1 MESITAARNISGL
14 EPMSVLHGIAPLCVP
29 MSVSGDFADEVGNR
43 AVPRIVS
50 LWERLGLFYML
61 EQPQTAPV
69 SNTRVTVNNFTA
81 QMIFRLCSF
90 SHTDRLI
97 ERYQPGS
104 VFPENIRRASQENV
118 RMIRSAEMRRVFR
131 ALTENS
137 RYTEEVGR
145 VFRLIFEKETGGIPL
160 QTVCRALA
168 ALLGSSGGGAVFT
181 AQQRRIFE
189 RIAAVLGSEYPESPA
204 AVEISR
210 LGSASGFTEEQR
222 ARILSAVG
230 KTGNRPQT
238 DAAQIVVQLAER
250 GKSAVEAAELIRR
263 EVRSYG
269 FTERH
274 YDRESIREMI
284 GAVPGRIAPAGR
296 SAAFIAADPE
306 SAAARN
312 GAARPAGGIYEAAA
326 LLYQEL
332 SGTGSDDSAG
342 KTDSSTTQQNVEF
355 RRLSGKMTAGI
366 SAVFSDIL
374 NSAQYGLN
382 NPRYQVERRIPDRI
396 FRENVLGKAVSANAE
411 TGKPGGIGI
420 PGTSEH
426 SEKAKYAGALN
437 PASEITMK
445 FYADSPAG
453 RLLEQISDGMVN
465 SESRRGI
472 SEYSRQF
479 EIPVS
484 ELLAGAR
491 LNAGAGIDFG
501 EKQGL
506 SESGEAHVVPMNN
519 MDAPQDVTQT
529 MALPEPILNNF
540 QAEETGANSVS
551 LWSSF
556 EKSVEGRL
564 TSLFSEISRN
574 VNFGGRTIVLSGSDT
589 HSESMRTVQ
598 NQVCITAPALRRILS
613 RFSFETDIYSTAQHS
628 NSDTALTSV
637 VNETTELLRRYSF
650 EENRHQ
656 NSPETHIYQDYSF
669 RETSGFSEKNTI
681 HNSSTALTFN
691 NAVQKENEE
700 APAHSTS
707 KNTNHPTGAVLPPE
721 PQSNAAQREQLILP
735 ERSTSETANHLT
747 GTLLSPEP
755 QSNAAQREQL
765 ILPERSTSETANQL
779 AGAVLPPEPQ
789 SNAAQTEQLTIPERS
804 TSENVNQL
812 TGTVLSPEPQSNAA
826 QREQLILPERSTS
839 ETANQLTGAV
849 LPPEPQSKAAQR
861 EQLTLPE
868 RSISETVNQLTGA
881 VLPPEPQSNAAEP
894 DQLTLPERSISETAN
909 QLAGAVLPPEPQS
922 NAAQREQLTIQ
933 ERSTSENANNLTG
946 AVLPPEPQSNAVQ
959 REQLI
964 LPERSTSETA
974 NQLTGT
980 VLPPE
985 PQSNAAQ
992 REQLILPERSTSE
1005 TANQLTGTV
1014 LPPEPQSN
1022 AAKTEQLILPERST
1036 SETANHLTGTL
1047 LSPEPQSK
1055 AAQRKQLTLPERSTS
1070 ETANNLTGAVL
1081 PPEPQSNAAKTELL
1095 TPLAQ
1100 SETQNNERR
1109 TAGSYRDRLDNKTL
1123 SVIDQLIAET
1133 RQPVPVPEIKEAI
1146 PEPEPELNYISS
1158 EKSVESSDVIR
1169 SVNIVRESIVRHTE
1183 SHMSRLIERAYRN
1196 SLPEQPEKKPF
1207 TFRTAENTENMLMLV
1222 PPTEMDRY
1230 RAQQPYMNS
1239 LPPIELKEPQPAQ
1252 APAETSRTV
1261 TTNRQVTVNTSV
1273 DGGISSLT
1281 RDEISR
1287 LTDKVYERIEN
1298 RLARE
1303 RRRMGL

>member
-210 LGSASGFTEEQR
+210 LGAASGFTEEQR
-222 ARILSAVG
+222 ARILSSVG

-238 DAAQIVVQLAER
+238 DAAQMVVQLAER
-250 GKSAVEAAELIRR
+250 GKSAVEAAELIRS

-274 YDRESIREMI
+274 YDRESIREMV

-437 PASEITMK
+437 PASEITMR

-506 SESGEAHVVPMNN
+506 SQSGEARVVPMNN

-529 MALPEPILNNF
+529 MALPEPIMNNF
-540 QAEETGANSVS
+540 QAEEAGANSVS

-574 VNFGGRTIVLSGSDT
+574 VNFGGRTAVLSGSDT

-637 VNETTELLRRYSF
+637 VNETAELLRRYSF
-650 EENRHQ
+650 EEDRHQ

-669 RETSGFSEKNTI
+669 RETSGFSEKNTV

-700 APAHSTS
+700 ALAHSTS
-707 KNTNHPTGAVLPPE
+707 KNTNHPTGTVLPPE
-721 PQSNAAQREQLILP
+721 PQSNAAQREQLTLP
-735 ERSTSETANHLT
+735 ERSTSET
-747 GTLLSPEP
+747 
-755 QSNAAQREQL
+755 
-765 ILPERSTSETANQL
+765 
-779 AGAVLPPEPQ
+779 
-789 SNAAQTEQLTIPERS
+789 
-804 TSENVNQL
+804 VNQF

-839 ETANQLTGAV
+839 G
-849 LPPEPQSKAAQR
+849 
-861 EQLTLPE
+861 
-868 RSISETVNQLTGA
+868 TVNQLTGA
-881 VLPPEPQSNAAEP
+881 VLS
-894 DQLTLPERSISETAN
+894 
-909 QLAGAVLPPEPQS
+909 PEPQS
-922 NAAQREQLTIQ
+922 NAAQ
-933 ERSTSENANNLTG
+933 
-946 AVLPPEPQSNAVQ
+946 
-959 REQLI
+959 
-964 LPERSTSETA
+964 
-974 NQLTGT
+974 
-980 VLPPE
+980 
-985 PQSNAAQ
+985 
-992 REQLILPERSTSE
+992 
-1005 TANQLTGTV
+1005 
-1014 LPPEPQSN
+1014 
-1022 AAKTEQLILPERST
+1022 
-1036 SETANHLTGTL
+1036 
-1047 LSPEPQSK
+1047 
-1055 AAQRKQLTLPERSTS
+1055 
-1070 ETANNLTGAVL
+1070 
-1081 PPEPQSNAAKTELL
+1081 TELL

-1100 SETQNNERR
+1100 SEIQNNERR

-1158 EKSVESSDVIR
+1158 EKSVEPSDVIR

-1196 SLPEQPEKKPF
+1196 TLPEQPEKKPF
-1207 TFRTAENTENMLMLV
+1207 TFRTAENTENMVMLV

-1252 APAETSRTV
+1252 APAENSRTV

-1287 LTDKVYERIEN
+1287 LTDKVYERIET

>member
-210 LGSASGFTEEQR
+210 LGAASGFTEEQR
-222 ARILSAVG
+222 ARILSSVG

-238 DAAQIVVQLAER
+238 DAAHMVVQLAER
-250 GKSAVEAAELIRR
+250 GKSAVEAAELIRS

-501 EKQGL
+501 EKRGL
-506 SESGEAHVVPMNN
+506 SQSGEARVVPMNN

-540 QAEETGANSVS
+540 QAEEAGANSVS

-613 RFSFETDIYSTAQHS
+613 RLSFETNIHSTAQHC

-637 VNETTELLRRYSF
+637 VNETAELLRRYSF

-721 PQSNAAQREQLILP
+721 PQSNAAQREQLTLP
-735 ERSTSETANHLT
+735 ERSTSET
-747 GTLLSPEP
+747 
-755 QSNAAQREQL
+755 
-765 ILPERSTSETANQL
+765 
-779 AGAVLPPEPQ
+779 
-789 SNAAQTEQLTIPERS
+789 
-804 TSENVNQL
+804 VNQL
-812 TGTVLSPEPQSNAA
+812 TGT
-826 QREQLILPERSTS
+826 
-839 ETANQLTGAV
+839 V

-881 VLPPEPQSNAAEP
+881 VLPPEPQSNAAQRE
-894 DQLTLPERSISETAN
+894 QLTLPERSISETAN
-909 QLAGAVLPPEPQS
+909 QL
-922 NAAQREQLTIQ
+922 
-933 ERSTSENANNLTG
+933 TG
-946 AVLPPEPQSNAVQ
+946 AVLS
-959 REQLI
+959 
-964 LPERSTSETA
+964 
-974 NQLTGT
+974 
-980 VLPPE
+980 PE

-992 REQLILPERSTSE
+992 REQLILPERS
-1005 TANQLTGTV
+1005 
-1014 LPPEPQSN
+1014 
-1022 AAKTEQLILPERST
+1022 I
-1036 SETANHLTGTL
+1036 SETANHLTG
-1047 LSPEPQSK
+1047 
-1055 AAQRKQLTLPERSTS
+1055 
-1070 ETANNLTGAVL
+1070 AVL
-1081 PPEPQSNAAKTELL
+1081 SPEPQSNAARTELL

-1158 EKSVESSDVIR
+1158 EKSVEPSDVIR

-1207 TFRTAENTENMLMLV
+1207 TFRTAENTENMVMLV

-1252 APAETSRTV
+1252 APAENSRTV

>member
-210 LGSASGFTEEQR
+210 LGAASGFTEEQR

-238 DAAQIVVQLAER
+238 DAAQMVVQLAER
-250 GKSAVEAAELIRR
+250 GKSAVEAAELIRS

-296 SAAFIAADPE
+296 SAAFNAADPE

-374 NSAQYGLN
+374 NSAQYSLN
-382 NPRYQVERRIPDRI
+382 NPRYQAERRIPDRI

-411 TGKPGGIGI
+411 IGKPGGIGI

-437 PASEITMK
+437 PASEIAMK

-453 RLLEQISDGMVN
+453 RLLELISDDLVN

-506 SESGEAHVVPMNN
+506 SQSGEARVVPMNN

-529 MALPEPILNNF
+529 MALSEPILNNF
-540 QAEETGANSVS
+540 QAEEAGENSVS

-574 VNFGGRTIVLSGSDT
+574 VNFGGRTAVVSGSDT

-613 RFSFETDIYSTAQHS
+613 RFSFATDIYSTAQHS

-637 VNETTELLRRYSF
+637 VSETAELLRRYSF
-650 EENRHQ
+650 EEDRHQ

-669 RETSGFSEKNTI
+669 RETSGFSEKNTV

-700 APAHSTS
+700 APARSTS
-707 KNTNHPTGAVLPPE
+707 ETANQLTGVVLSPEPQSNAAQREQLTIPERSTSETANHLTGTVLTPE

-735 ERSTSETANHLT
+735 ERSTSET
-747 GTLLSPEP
+747 
-755 QSNAAQREQL
+755 
-765 ILPERSTSETANQL
+765 
-779 AGAVLPPEPQ
+779 
-789 SNAAQTEQLTIPERS
+789 
-804 TSENVNQL
+804 VNQL
-812 TGTVLSPEPQSNAA
+812 TGAVLSPEPQSNAA

-849 LPPEPQSKAAQR
+849 LSPEPQSKAAQR
-861 EQLTLPE
+861 
-868 RSISETVNQLTGA
+868 
-881 VLPPEPQSNAAEP
+881 
-894 DQLTLPERSISETAN
+894 D
-909 QLAGAVLPPEPQS
+909 
-922 NAAQREQLTIQ
+922 
-933 ERSTSENANNLTG
+933 
-946 AVLPPEPQSNAVQ
+946 
-959 REQLI
+959 QLI
-964 LPERSTSETA
+964 LPERSISETA

-992 REQLILPERSTSE
+992 REH
-1005 TANQLTGTV
+1005 LTIQE
-1014 LPPEPQSN
+1014 L
-1022 AAKTEQLILPERST
+1022 ST
-1036 SETANHLTGTL
+1036 SETANHLTG
-1047 LSPEPQSK
+1047 
-1055 AAQRKQLTLPERSTS
+1055 
-1070 ETANNLTGAVL
+1070 AVL
-1081 PPEPQSNAAKTELL
+1081 SPEPQSNAARTELL

-1158 EKSVESSDVIR
+1158 EKSVEPIDVIR

-1196 SLPEQPEKKPF
+1196 TLPEQPEKKPF
-1207 TFRTAENTENMLMLV
+1207 TFRTAENTENMVMLV

-1252 APAETSRTV
+1252 APAENSRTV
-1261 TTNRQVTVNTSV
+1261 TTNRQITVNTSV

>member
-1 MESITAARNISGL
+1 MENITAARNISGL

-50 LWERLGLFYML
+50 LWERLGLFYMI

-69 SNTRVTVNNFTA
+69 SNTHVTVNNFTA

-118 RMIRSAEMRRVFR
+118 RMIRSAEMRSVFR
-131 ALTENS
+131 AFTENS

-189 RIAAVLGSEYPESPA
+189 RIAAVLGSEYPETPA

-210 LGSASGFTEEQR
+210 LGAASGFTEEQR

-238 DAAQIVVQLAER
+238 DAAQMVVQLAER
-250 GKSAVEAAELIRR
+250 GKSAVEAAELIRS

-296 SAAFIAADPE
+296 SAAFLAADPE

-342 KTDSSTTQQNVEF
+342 KTDSSTTQRNVEF

-374 NSAQYGLN
+374 NSAQYSLN
-382 NPRYQVERRIPDRI
+382 NPRYQAERRIPERI

-411 TGKPGGIGI
+411 TGKPGRIGI

-437 PASEITMK
+437 PASEITMR

-506 SESGEAHVVPMNN
+506 SQSGEARVVPMNN

-529 MALPEPILNNF
+529 MALPEPIMNNF
-540 QAEETGANSVS
+540 QAEEAGANSVS

-574 VNFGGRTIVLSGSDT
+574 VNFGGRTAVLSGSDT

-637 VNETTELLRRYSF
+637 VNETAELLRRYSF
-650 EENRHQ
+650 EEDRHQ

-669 RETSGFSEKNTI
+669 RETSGFSEKNTV

-721 PQSNAAQREQLILP
+721 PQSNA
-735 ERSTSETANHLT
+735 
-747 GTLLSPEP
+747 
-755 QSNAAQREQL
+755 
-765 ILPERSTSETANQL
+765 
-779 AGAVLPPEPQ
+779 V
-789 SNAAQTEQLTIPERS
+789 
-804 TSENVNQL
+804 
-812 TGTVLSPEPQSNAA
+812 
-826 QREQLILPERSTS
+826 
-839 ETANQLTGAV
+839 
-849 LPPEPQSKAAQR
+849 QR

-868 RSISETVNQLTGA
+868 
-881 VLPPEPQSNAAEP
+881 P
-894 DQLTLPERSISETAN
+894 
-909 QLAGAVLPPEPQS
+909 
-922 NAAQREQLTIQ
+922 
-933 ERSTSENANNLTG
+933 
-946 AVLPPEPQSNAVQ
+946 
-959 REQLI
+959 
-964 LPERSTSETA
+964 STSETA
-974 NQLTGT
+974 NQFTGT

-1005 TANQLTGTV
+1005 TVNQLTGTV

-1022 AAKTEQLILPERST
+1022 AVQREQLILPERST
-1036 SETANHLTGTL
+1036 SETANHLTGAVFP
-1047 LSPEPQSK
+1047 PELQSN
-1055 AAQRKQLTLPERSTS
+1055 AAKTEQLILPERSIS
-1070 ETANNLTGAVL
+1070 ETANHLTGAVL
-1081 PPEPQSNAAKTELL
+1081 SPEPQSNAARTELL

-1158 EKSVESSDVIR
+1158 EKSVEPSDVIR

-1196 SLPEQPEKKPF
+1196 TLPEQPEKKPF
-1207 TFRTAENTENMLMLV
+1207 TFRTAENTENMVMLV

-1252 APAETSRTV
+1252 APAENSRTV
-1261 TTNRQVTVNTSV
+1261 TTNRQITVNTSV

>member
-1 MESITAARNISGL
+1 
-14 EPMSVLHGIAPLCVP
+14 
-29 MSVSGDFADEVGNR
+29 
-43 AVPRIVS
+43 
-50 LWERLGLFYML
+50 
-61 EQPQTAPV
+61 
-69 SNTRVTVNNFTA
+69 
-81 QMIFRLCSF
+81 
-90 SHTDRLI
+90 
-97 ERYQPGS
+97 
-104 VFPENIRRASQENV
+104 
-118 RMIRSAEMRRVFR
+118 
-131 ALTENS
+131 
-137 RYTEEVGR
+137 
-145 VFRLIFEKETGGIPL
+145 
-160 QTVCRALA
+160 
-168 ALLGSSGGGAVFT
+168 
-181 AQQRRIFE
+181 
-189 RIAAVLGSEYPESPA
+189 
-204 AVEISR
+204 
-210 LGSASGFTEEQR
+210 
-222 ARILSAVG
+222 
-230 KTGNRPQT
+230 
-238 DAAQIVVQLAER
+238 
-250 GKSAVEAAELIRR
+250 
-263 EVRSYG
+263 
-269 FTERH
+269 
-274 YDRESIREMI
+274 
-284 GAVPGRIAPAGR
+284 
-296 SAAFIAADPE
+296 
-306 SAAARN
+306 
-312 GAARPAGGIYEAAA
+312 
-326 LLYQEL
+326 
-332 SGTGSDDSAG
+332 
-342 KTDSSTTQQNVEF
+342 
-355 RRLSGKMTAGI
+355 MTAGI

-396 FRENVLGKAVSANAE
+396 FRENVLGKVVSANAE
-411 TGKPGGIGI
+411 TGKPEGIGI

-501 EKQGL
+501 EKRGL
-506 SESGEAHVVPMNN
+506 SQSGEARVVPMNN

-540 QAEETGANSVS
+540 QAEEAGANSVS

-613 RFSFETDIYSTAQHS
+613 RLSFETNIHSTAQHC

-637 VNETTELLRRYSF
+637 VNETAELLRRYSF
-650 EENRHQ
+650 EEDRHQ

-669 RETSGFSEKNTI
+669 RETSGFSEKNTV
-681 HNSSTALTFN
+681 HNSSTALTYN

-707 KNTNHPTGAVLPPE
+707 KNTNHPTGAVLSPE
-721 PQSNAAQREQLILP
+721 PQSKAAQREQLILP

-804 TSENVNQL
+804 TSETVNQL
-812 TGTVLSPEPQSNAA
+812 TGTVLSAEPQSNAA

-849 LPPEPQSKAAQR
+849 LPPEPQSNAAQR

-868 RSISETVNQLTGA
+868 RS
-881 VLPPEPQSNAAEP
+881 
-894 DQLTLPERSISETAN
+894 
-909 QLAGAVLPPEPQS
+909 
-922 NAAQREQLTIQ
+922 
-933 ERSTSENANNLTG
+933 
-946 AVLPPEPQSNAVQ
+946 
-959 REQLI
+959 
-964 LPERSTSETA
+964 TSETA
-974 NQLTGT
+974 NHLTGA
-980 VLPPE
+980 VFPPE
-985 PQSNAAQ
+985 
-992 REQLILPERSTSE
+992 L
-1005 TANQLTGTV
+1005 
-1014 LPPEPQSN
+1014 QSN
-1022 AAKTEQLILPERST
+1022 AAKTEQLILPERSI
-1036 SETANHLTGTL
+1036 SETANHLTG
-1047 LSPEPQSK
+1047 
-1055 AAQRKQLTLPERSTS
+1055 
-1070 ETANNLTGAVL
+1070 AVL
-1081 PPEPQSNAAKTELL
+1081 SPEPQSNAARTELL

-1158 EKSVESSDVIR
+1158 EKSVEPSDVIR

-1196 SLPEQPEKKPF
+1196 TLPEQPEKKPF
-1207 TFRTAENTENMLMLV
+1207 KFRTAENTENMVMLV

-1252 APAETSRTV
+1252 APAENSRTV
-1261 TTNRQVTVNTSV
+1261 TTNRQITVNTSV

>member
-118 RMIRSAEMRRVFR
+118 RMIRSAEMRRIFR

-296 SAAFIAADPE
+296 SVAFIAADPE

-374 NSAQYGLN
+374 NSAQYSLN
-382 NPRYQVERRIPDRI
+382 NPRYQAERRIPDRI
-396 FRENVLGKAVSANAE
+396 FRENVLGKAVFANAE

-437 PASEITMK
+437 PASEITMR

-506 SESGEAHVVPMNN
+506 SQSGEARVVPMNN

-574 VNFGGRTIVLSGSDT
+574 VNFGGRTVVLSGSDT

-613 RFSFETDIYSTAQHS
+613 RLSFETDIYSTTQHS

-637 VNETTELLRRYSF
+637 VNETAELLRRYSF
-650 EENRHQ
+650 EENLHQ
-656 NSPETHIYQDYSF
+656 NSLETHNYQDYSL
-669 RETSGFSEKNTI
+669 RETSGFSEKNTV

-721 PQSNAAQREQLILP
+721 PQSNAA
-735 ERSTSETANHLT
+735 
-747 GTLLSPEP
+747 EP
-755 QSNAAQREQL
+755 D
-765 ILPERSTSETANQL
+765 
-779 AGAVLPPEPQ
+779 
-789 SNAAQTEQLTIPERS
+789 QLTI
-804 TSENVNQL
+804 
-812 TGTVLSPEPQSNAA
+812 
-826 QREQLILPERSTS
+826 PERSTS

-849 LPPEPQSKAAQR
+849 LPPEPQSNAAQR

-868 RSISETVNQLTGA
+868 RSISET
-881 VLPPEPQSNAAEP
+881 
-894 DQLTLPERSISETAN
+894 I
-909 QLAGAVLPPEPQS
+909 
-922 NAAQREQLTIQ
+922 
-933 ERSTSENANNLTG
+933 
-946 AVLPPEPQSNAVQ
+946 
-959 REQLI
+959 
-964 LPERSTSETA
+964 

-980 VLPPE
+980 MLP
-985 PQSNAAQ
+985 
-992 REQLILPERSTSE
+992 
-1005 TANQLTGTV
+1005 
-1014 LPPEPQSN
+1014 
-1022 AAKTEQLILPERST
+1022 
-1036 SETANHLTGTL
+1036 
-1047 LSPEPQSK
+1047 PEPQSK
-1055 AAQRKQLTLPERSTS
+1055 AAQREQLILPERSTS

-1081 PPEPQSNAAKTELL
+1081 PPEPQSNAAQREQLTLPERSISETANQLTGAVLSPEPQSNAARTELL

-1158 EKSVESSDVIR
+1158 EKSVEPSDVIR

-1207 TFRTAENTENMLMLV
+1207 TFRTAENTENMVMLV

-1252 APAETSRTV
+1252 APAENSRTV

>member
-189 RIAAVLGSEYPESPA
+189 RIAAVLGSEYPETPA

-210 LGSASGFTEEQR
+210 LGAASGFTEEQR

-238 DAAQIVVQLAER
+238 DAAQMVVQLAER
-250 GKSAVEAAELIRR
+250 GKSAVEAAELIRS

-296 SAAFIAADPE
+296 SAAFLAADPE

-342 KTDSSTTQQNVEF
+342 KTDSSTTQRNVEF

-374 NSAQYGLN
+374 NSAQYSLN
-382 NPRYQVERRIPDRI
+382 NPRYQAERRIPERI

-411 TGKPGGIGI
+411 TGKPGRIGI

-437 PASEITMK
+437 PASEITMR

-501 EKQGL
+501 EKRGL
-506 SESGEAHVVPMNN
+506 SQSGEARVVPMNN
-519 MDAPQDVTQT
+519 TDAPQDVTQT
-529 MALPEPILNNF
+529 MAFPEPILNNF

-637 VNETTELLRRYSF
+637 VNETAELLRRYSF
-650 EENRHQ
+650 EEDRHQ

-669 RETSGFSEKNTI
+669 RETSGFSEKNTV

-691 NAVQKENEE
+691 NVVQKENEE

-707 KNTNHPTGAVLPPE
+707 KNTNHPTGAVL
-721 PQSNAAQREQLILP
+721 
-735 ERSTSETANHLT
+735 
-747 GTLLSPEP
+747 SPEP
-755 QSNAAQREQL
+755 QSNAAQ
-765 ILPERSTSETANQL
+765 
-779 AGAVLPPEPQ
+779 
-789 SNAAQTEQLTIPERS
+789 
-804 TSENVNQL
+804 
-812 TGTVLSPEPQSNAA
+812 
-826 QREQLILPERSTS
+826 
-839 ETANQLTGAV
+839 
-849 LPPEPQSKAAQR
+849 
-861 EQLTLPE
+861 
-868 RSISETVNQLTGA
+868 
-881 VLPPEPQSNAAEP
+881 
-894 DQLTLPERSISETAN
+894 
-909 QLAGAVLPPEPQS
+909 
-922 NAAQREQLTIQ
+922 
-933 ERSTSENANNLTG
+933 
-946 AVLPPEPQSNAVQ
+946 
-959 REQLI
+959 
-964 LPERSTSETA
+964 
-974 NQLTGT
+974 
-980 VLPPE
+980 
-985 PQSNAAQ
+985 
-992 REQLILPERSTSE
+992 
-1005 TANQLTGTV
+1005 
-1014 LPPEPQSN
+1014 
-1022 AAKTEQLILPERST
+1022 
-1036 SETANHLTGTL
+1036 
-1047 LSPEPQSK
+1047 
-1055 AAQRKQLTLPERSTS
+1055 
-1070 ETANNLTGAVL
+1070 
-1081 PPEPQSNAAKTELL
+1081 TELL

-1158 EKSVESSDVIR
+1158 EKSVEPSDVIR

-1196 SLPEQPEKKPF
+1196 TLPEQPEKKPF
-1207 TFRTAENTENMLMLV
+1207 TFRTAENTENMVMLV

-1252 APAETSRTV
+1252 APAENSRTV

>member
-1 MESITAARNISGL
+1 MENITAARNISGL

-131 ALTENS
+131 ALMENS

-210 LGSASGFTEEQR
+210 LGAASGFTEEQR

-721 PQSNAAQREQLILP
+721 PQSNAA
-735 ERSTSETANHLT
+735 
-747 GTLLSPEP
+747 
-755 QSNAAQREQL
+755 
-765 ILPERSTSETANQL
+765 
-779 AGAVLPPEPQ
+779 
-789 SNAAQTEQLTIPERS
+789 
-804 TSENVNQL
+804 
-812 TGTVLSPEPQSNAA
+812 
-826 QREQLILPERSTS
+826 
-839 ETANQLTGAV
+839 
-849 LPPEPQSKAAQR
+849 
-861 EQLTLPE
+861 
-868 RSISETVNQLTGA
+868 
-881 VLPPEPQSNAAEP
+881 
-894 DQLTLPERSISETAN
+894 
-909 QLAGAVLPPEPQS
+909 
-922 NAAQREQLTIQ
+922 
-933 ERSTSENANNLTG
+933 
-946 AVLPPEPQSNAVQ
+946 
-959 REQLI
+959 
-964 LPERSTSETA
+964 
-974 NQLTGT
+974 
-980 VLPPE
+980 
-985 PQSNAAQ
+985 
-992 REQLILPERSTSE
+992 
-1005 TANQLTGTV
+1005 
-1014 LPPEPQSN
+1014 
-1022 AAKTEQLILPERST
+1022 
-1036 SETANHLTGTL
+1036 
-1047 LSPEPQSK
+1047 
-1055 AAQRKQLTLPERSTS
+1055 
-1070 ETANNLTGAVL
+1070 
-1081 PPEPQSNAAKTELL
+1081 KTELL

>member
-210 LGSASGFTEEQR
+210 LGAASGFTEEQR
-222 ARILSAVG
+222 ARILSSVG

-238 DAAQIVVQLAER
+238 DAAQMVVQLAER
-250 GKSAVEAAELIRR
+250 GKSAVEAAELIRS

-274 YDRESIREMI
+274 YDRESIREMV

-306 SAAARN
+306 STAARN

-342 KTDSSTTQQNVEF
+342 KTDSSTTQRNVEF

-374 NSAQYGLN
+374 NSAQYSLN
-382 NPRYQVERRIPDRI
+382 NPRYQAERRIPERI

-411 TGKPGGIGI
+411 TGKPGRIGI

-437 PASEITMK
+437 PASEITMR

-506 SESGEAHVVPMNN
+506 SQSGEARVVPMNN

-529 MALPEPILNNF
+529 MALPEPIMNNF
-540 QAEETGANSVS
+540 QAEEAGANSVS

-574 VNFGGRTIVLSGSDT
+574 VNFGGRTAVLSGSDT

-637 VNETTELLRRYSF
+637 VNETAELLRRYSF
-650 EENRHQ
+650 EEDRHQ

-669 RETSGFSEKNTI
+669 RETSGFSEKNTV

-691 NAVQKENEE
+691 NVVQKENEE

-707 KNTNHPTGAVLPPE
+707 KNTNHPTGAVLSPE
-721 PQSNAAQREQLILP
+721 PQSNAAQREQLTLP

-755 QSNAAQREQL
+755 QSNAAEPDQL
-765 ILPERSTSETANQL
+765 KHPERSTSETANQL
-779 AGAVLPPEPQ
+779 AGAVLPPE
-789 SNAAQTEQLTIPERS
+789 S
-804 TSENVNQL
+804 
-812 TGTVLSPEPQSNAA
+812 QSNAA

-839 ETANQLTGAV
+839 ETV
-849 LPPEPQSKAAQR
+849 
-861 EQLTLPE
+861 
-868 RSISETVNQLTGA
+868 
-881 VLPPEPQSNAAEP
+881 
-894 DQLTLPERSISETAN
+894 
-909 QLAGAVLPPEPQS
+909 
-922 NAAQREQLTIQ
+922 
-933 ERSTSENANNLTG
+933 
-946 AVLPPEPQSNAVQ
+946 
-959 REQLI
+959 
-964 LPERSTSETA
+964 

-992 REQLILPERSTSE
+992 REQLILPERS
-1005 TANQLTGTV
+1005 
-1014 LPPEPQSN
+1014 
-1022 AAKTEQLILPERST
+1022 I
-1036 SETANHLTGTL
+1036 SETANHLTG
-1047 LSPEPQSK
+1047 
-1055 AAQRKQLTLPERSTS
+1055 
-1070 ETANNLTGAVL
+1070 AVL
-1081 PPEPQSNAAKTELL
+1081 SPEPQSNAARTELL

-1158 EKSVESSDVIR
+1158 EKSVEPSDVIR

-1196 SLPEQPEKKPF
+1196 TLPEQPEKKPF
-1207 TFRTAENTENMLMLV
+1207 TFRTAENTENMVMLV

-1252 APAETSRTV
+1252 APAENSRTV
-1261 TTNRQVTVNTSV
+1261 TTNRQITVNTSV

>member
-1 MESITAARNISGL
+1 
-14 EPMSVLHGIAPLCVP
+14 
-29 MSVSGDFADEVGNR
+29 
-43 AVPRIVS
+43 
-50 LWERLGLFYML
+50 
-61 EQPQTAPV
+61 
-69 SNTRVTVNNFTA
+69 
-81 QMIFRLCSF
+81 
-90 SHTDRLI
+90 
-97 ERYQPGS
+97 
-104 VFPENIRRASQENV
+104 
-118 RMIRSAEMRRVFR
+118 MIRSAEMRRVFR

-189 RIAAVLGSEYPESPA
+189 RIAAVLGSEYPETPA

-210 LGSASGFTEEQR
+210 LGAASGFTEEQR

-238 DAAQIVVQLAER
+238 DAAQMVVQLAER
-250 GKSAVEAAELIRR
+250 GKSAVEAAELIRS

-296 SAAFIAADPE
+296 SAAFLAADPE

-342 KTDSSTTQQNVEF
+342 KTDSSTTQRNVEF

-374 NSAQYGLN
+374 NSAQYSLN
-382 NPRYQVERRIPDRI
+382 NPRYQAERRIPERI

-411 TGKPGGIGI
+411 TGKPGRIGI

-437 PASEITMK
+437 PASEITMR

-506 SESGEAHVVPMNN
+506 SQSGEARVVPMNN

-529 MALPEPILNNF
+529 MALPEPIMNNF
-540 QAEETGANSVS
+540 QAEEAGANSVS

-574 VNFGGRTIVLSGSDT
+574 VNFGGRTAVLSGSDT

-637 VNETTELLRRYSF
+637 VNETAELLRRYSF
-650 EENRHQ
+650 EEDRHQ

-669 RETSGFSEKNTI
+669 RETSGFSEKNTV

-707 KNTNHPTGAVLPPE
+707 KNTNHPTGAVL
-721 PQSNAAQREQLILP
+721 S
-735 ERSTSETANHLT
+735 S
-747 GTLLSPEP
+747 
-755 QSNAAQREQL
+755 
-765 ILPERSTSETANQL
+765 
-779 AGAVLPPEPQ
+779 
-789 SNAAQTEQLTIPERS
+789 
-804 TSENVNQL
+804 
-812 TGTVLSPEPQSNAA
+812 
-826 QREQLILPERSTS
+826 
-839 ETANQLTGAV
+839 
-849 LPPEPQSKAAQR
+849 
-861 EQLTLPE
+861 
-868 RSISETVNQLTGA
+868 
-881 VLPPEPQSNAAEP
+881 
-894 DQLTLPERSISETAN
+894 
-909 QLAGAVLPPEPQS
+909 
-922 NAAQREQLTIQ
+922 
-933 ERSTSENANNLTG
+933 
-946 AVLPPEPQSNAVQ
+946 
-959 REQLI
+959 
-964 LPERSTSETA
+964 
-974 NQLTGT
+974 
-980 VLPPE
+980 E

-1022 AAKTEQLILPERST
+1022 AAQREQLTIPERST

-1047 LSPEPQSK
+1047 LSPEPQSNAAEPDQLK
-1055 AAQRKQLTLPERSTS
+1055 HPERSTSETANQLAGAVLPPESQSNAAQREQLILPERSTS
-1070 ETANNLTGAVL
+1070 ETANQLTGAVL
-1081 PPEPQSNAAKTELL
+1081 PPEPQSNAAQRERLTILERSTSETANHPTGAVLPPEPQSNVAQTELL

-1100 SETQNNERR
+1100 SETQSKERR
-1109 TAGSYRDRLDNKTL
+1109 TAGSYRDRLDKETL
-1123 SVIDQLIAET
+1123 SVIDQLIAES
-1133 RQPVPVPEIKEAI
+1133 RQSVHAPEVKKAA

-1158 EKSVESSDVIR
+1158 EKSVEPSDVIR

-1207 TFRTAENTENMLMLV
+1207 TFRTAENTENMVMLV

-1252 APAETSRTV
+1252 APAESSRTV

>member
-118 RMIRSAEMRRVFR
+118 RMIRSAEMRRIFR

-296 SAAFIAADPE
+296 SVAFIAADPE

-342 KTDSSTTQQNVEF
+342 KTDSSTTQRNVEF

-366 SAVFSDIL
+366 STVFSDIL
-374 NSAQYGLN
+374 NSAQYSLN
-382 NPRYQVERRIPDRI
+382 NPRYQAERRIPDRI

-437 PASEITMK
+437 PASEITMR

-506 SESGEAHVVPMNN
+506 SQSGEARVVPMNN

-574 VNFGGRTIVLSGSDT
+574 VNFGGRTVVLSGSDT

-613 RFSFETDIYSTAQHS
+613 RLSFETDIYSTTQHS

-637 VNETTELLRRYSF
+637 VNETAELLRRYSF
-650 EENRHQ
+650 EEDRHQ

-669 RETSGFSEKNTI
+669 RETSGFSEKNTV

-707 KNTNHPTGAVLPPE
+707 KNTNHPTGAVLSSE

-735 ERSTSETANHLT
+735 ERSTSET
-747 GTLLSPEP
+747 
-755 QSNAAQREQL
+755 
-765 ILPERSTSETANQL
+765 
-779 AGAVLPPEPQ
+779 V
-789 SNAAQTEQLTIPERS
+789 
-804 TSENVNQL
+804 
-812 TGTVLSPEPQSNAA
+812 
-826 QREQLILPERSTS
+826 
-839 ETANQLTGAV
+839 NQLTGAV
-849 LPPEPQSKAAQR
+849 LPPEPQSNAA
-861 EQLTLPE
+861 EPDQLTLPE
-868 RSISETVNQLTGA
+868 RSTSETVNQLTGA

-964 LPERSTSETA
+964 LPERSTSETVNQLTGA
-974 NQLTGT
+974 VLSPEPQSKAAQRDQLILPERSTSETVNQLTGT

-985 PQSNAAQ
+985 PQSNAVQ
-992 REQLILPERSTSE
+992 R
-1005 TANQLTGTV
+1005 
-1014 LPPEPQSN
+1014 
-1022 AAKTEQLILPERST
+1022 EQLILPERST
-1036 SETANHLTGTL
+1036 SETANHLTGAVFP
-1047 LSPEPQSK
+1047 PELQSN
-1055 AAQRKQLTLPERSTS
+1055 AAEPDQLILPERSTS
-1070 ETANNLTGAVL
+1070 ETANHLTGAVL
-1081 PPEPQSNAAKTELL
+1081 PPEPQSDAAQTELL

-1133 RQPVPVPEIKEAI
+1133 RQPIPVPEIKEAI

-1158 EKSVESSDVIR
+1158 EKSVEPSDVIR

-1196 SLPEQPEKKPF
+1196 TLPEQPEKKPF
-1207 TFRTAENTENMLMLV
+1207 TFRTAENTENMVMLV
-1222 PPTEMDRY
+1222 PPAEMDRY

-1252 APAETSRTV
+1252 APAENSRTV

>member
-118 RMIRSAEMRRVFR
+118 RMIRSAEMRRIFR

-296 SAAFIAADPE
+296 SVAFIAADPE

-374 NSAQYGLN
+374 NSAQYSLN
-382 NPRYQVERRIPDRI
+382 NPRYQAERRIPDRI
-396 FRENVLGKAVSANAE
+396 FRENVLGKAVFANAE

-437 PASEITMK
+437 PASEITMR

-506 SESGEAHVVPMNN
+506 SQSGEARVVPMNN

-540 QAEETGANSVS
+540 QAEESGANSVS

-574 VNFGGRTIVLSGSDT
+574 VNFGGRTVVLSGSDT

-613 RFSFETDIYSTAQHS
+613 RLSFETDIYSTMQHS

-637 VNETTELLRRYSF
+637 VNETAELLRRYSF
-650 EENRHQ
+650 EEDRHQ

-669 RETSGFSEKNTI
+669 RETSGFSEKNTV

-707 KNTNHPTGAVLPPE
+707 KNTNHPTGVVLSPE
-721 PQSNAAQREQLILP
+721 PQSKAAQREQLTLP
-735 ERSTSETANHLT
+735 ERSISETANHLT

-765 ILPERSTSETANQL
+765 
-779 AGAVLPPEPQ
+779 
-789 SNAAQTEQLTIPERS
+789 
-804 TSENVNQL
+804 
-812 TGTVLSPEPQSNAA
+812 
-826 QREQLILPERSTS
+826 
-839 ETANQLTGAV
+839 
-849 LPPEPQSKAAQR
+849 
-861 EQLTLPE
+861 TLP
-868 RSISETVNQLTGA
+868 
-881 VLPPEPQSNAAEP
+881 
-894 DQLTLPERSISETAN
+894 DRSISETAN
-909 QLAGAVLPPEPQS
+909 HLTGAVLPPEPQS
-922 NAAQREQLTIQ
+922 NAAQREQLTI
-933 ERSTSENANNLTG
+933 
-946 AVLPPEPQSNAVQ
+946 PEP
-959 REQLI
+959 
-964 LPERSTSETA
+964 STSETV
-974 NQLTGT
+974 NQPTGT

-1005 TANQLTGTV
+1005 TANQLTGVVLPPEPQSNAAQREQLTIPEPSTSETVNQPTGTV

-1022 AAKTEQLILPERST
+1022 AAR
-1036 SETANHLTGTL
+1036 
-1047 LSPEPQSK
+1047 
-1055 AAQRKQLTLPERSTS
+1055 
-1070 ETANNLTGAVL
+1070 
-1081 PPEPQSNAAKTELL
+1081 TELL

-1158 EKSVESSDVIR
+1158 EKSVEPSDVIR

-1207 TFRTAENTENMLMLV
+1207 TFRTAENTENMVMLV

-1252 APAETSRTV
+1252 APAESSRTV

>member
-721 PQSNAAQREQLILP
+721 PQSNAA
-735 ERSTSETANHLT
+735 
-747 GTLLSPEP
+747 
-755 QSNAAQREQL
+755 
-765 ILPERSTSETANQL
+765 
-779 AGAVLPPEPQ
+779 
-789 SNAAQTEQLTIPERS
+789 
-804 TSENVNQL
+804 
-812 TGTVLSPEPQSNAA
+812 
-826 QREQLILPERSTS
+826 
-839 ETANQLTGAV
+839 
-849 LPPEPQSKAAQR
+849 
-861 EQLTLPE
+861 
-868 RSISETVNQLTGA
+868 
-881 VLPPEPQSNAAEP
+881 
-894 DQLTLPERSISETAN
+894 
-909 QLAGAVLPPEPQS
+909 
-922 NAAQREQLTIQ
+922 
-933 ERSTSENANNLTG
+933 
-946 AVLPPEPQSNAVQ
+946 
-959 REQLI
+959 
-964 LPERSTSETA
+964 
-974 NQLTGT
+974 
-980 VLPPE
+980 
-985 PQSNAAQ
+985 
-992 REQLILPERSTSE
+992 
-1005 TANQLTGTV
+1005 
-1014 LPPEPQSN
+1014 
-1022 AAKTEQLILPERST
+1022 
-1036 SETANHLTGTL
+1036 
-1047 LSPEPQSK
+1047 
-1055 AAQRKQLTLPERSTS
+1055 
-1070 ETANNLTGAVL
+1070 
-1081 PPEPQSNAAKTELL
+1081 KTELL

-1158 EKSVESSDVIR
+1158 EKNVEPSDVIR

-1207 TFRTAENTENMLMLV
+1207 TFRTAENTENMVMLV

-1252 APAETSRTV
+1252 APAENSRTV

>member
-168 ALLGSSGGGAVFT
+168 ALLGSSGGGAIFT

-210 LGSASGFTEEQR
+210 LGAASGFTEEQR
-222 ARILSAVG
+222 AHILSAVG

-250 GKSAVEAAELIRR
+250 GKSAVEAAELIRL

-296 SAAFIAADPE
+296 SAAFLAADPE

-342 KTDSSTTQQNVEF
+342 KTDSSTTQRNVEF

-374 NSAQYGLN
+374 NSAQYSLN
-382 NPRYQVERRIPDRI
+382 NPRYQAERRIPDRI

-437 PASEITMK
+437 PASEITMR

-506 SESGEAHVVPMNN
+506 SQSGEARVVPMNN

-574 VNFGGRTIVLSGSDT
+574 VNFGGRTVVLSGSDT

-613 RFSFETDIYSTAQHS
+613 RLSFETDIYSTTQHS

-637 VNETTELLRRYSF
+637 VNETAELLRRYSF
-650 EENRHQ
+650 EEDRHQ

-669 RETSGFSEKNTI
+669 RETSGFSEKNTV

-707 KNTNHPTGAVLPPE
+707 KNTNHPTGAVLSSE

-735 ERSTSETANHLT
+735 ERST
-747 GTLLSPEP
+747 
-755 QSNAAQREQL
+755 
-765 ILPERSTSETANQL
+765 
-779 AGAVLPPEPQ
+779 
-789 SNAAQTEQLTIPERS
+789 
-804 TSENVNQL
+804 
-812 TGTVLSPEPQSNAA
+812 
-826 QREQLILPERSTS
+826 
-839 ETANQLTGAV
+839 
-849 LPPEPQSKAAQR
+849 
-861 EQLTLPE
+861 
-868 RSISETVNQLTGA
+868 SETVNQLTGA

-894 DQLTLPERSISETAN
+894 DQLTLPERSTSETVNQLTGAVLPPEPQSNAAEPDQLTLPERSTSETAN
-909 QLAGAVLPPEPQS
+909 HLTGAVLPPEPQS
-922 NAAQREQLTIQ
+922 NAAQREQLT
-933 ERSTSENANNLTG
+933 
-946 AVLPPEPQSNAVQ
+946 
-959 REQLI
+959 
-964 LPERSTSETA
+964 LPERSISETI

-980 VLPPE
+980 MLP
-985 PQSNAAQ
+985 
-992 REQLILPERSTSE
+992 
-1005 TANQLTGTV
+1005 
-1014 LPPEPQSN
+1014 
-1022 AAKTEQLILPERST
+1022 
-1036 SETANHLTGTL
+1036 
-1047 LSPEPQSK
+1047 PEPQSK
-1055 AAQRKQLTLPERSTS
+1055 AAQREQLILPERSTS

-1081 PPEPQSNAAKTELL
+1081 PPEPQSNAAQREQLTLPERSISETANQLTGAVLSPEPQSKAAQREQLILPERSISETANHLTGAVLSPEPQSNAARTELL

-1158 EKSVESSDVIR
+1158 EKSVEPSDVIR

-1196 SLPEQPEKKPF
+1196 TLPEQPEKKPF
-1207 TFRTAENTENMLMLV
+1207 TFRTAENTENMVMLV

-1252 APAETSRTV
+1252 APAENSRTV
-1261 TTNRQVTVNTSV
+1261 TTNRQITVNTSV

>member
-210 LGSASGFTEEQR
+210 LGAASGFTEEQR
-222 ARILSAVG
+222 ARILSSVG

-238 DAAQIVVQLAER
+238 DAAQMVVQLAER
-250 GKSAVEAAELIRR
+250 GKSAVEAAELIRS

-274 YDRESIREMI
+274 YDRESIREMV

-306 SAAARN
+306 STAARN

-342 KTDSSTTQQNVEF
+342 KTDSSTTQRNVEF

-374 NSAQYGLN
+374 NSAQYSLN
-382 NPRYQVERRIPDRI
+382 NPRYQAERRIPDRI

-453 RLLEQISDGMVN
+453 RLLEQISDVMVN

-484 ELLAGAR
+484 ELLAG
-491 LNAGAGIDFG
+491 G

-506 SESGEAHVVPMNN
+506 SESGEARVVPMNN

-529 MALPEPILNNF
+529 MALPKPILNNL
-540 QAEETGANSVS
+540 QAEEAGANSVS

-574 VNFGGRTIVLSGSDT
+574 VNFGGRTVVLSGSDT

-637 VNETTELLRRYSF
+637 VNETAELLRRYSF
-650 EENRHQ
+650 EENLHQ
-656 NSPETHIYQDYSF
+656 NSLETHNYQDYSL
-669 RETSGFSEKNTI
+669 RETSGFSEKNTV

-721 PQSNAAQREQLILP
+721 PQSNAA
-735 ERSTSETANHLT
+735 
-747 GTLLSPEP
+747 EP
-755 QSNAAQREQL
+755 D
-765 ILPERSTSETANQL
+765 
-779 AGAVLPPEPQ
+779 
-789 SNAAQTEQLTIPERS
+789 QLTI
-804 TSENVNQL
+804 
-812 TGTVLSPEPQSNAA
+812 
-826 QREQLILPERSTS
+826 PERSTS

-849 LPPEPQSKAAQR
+849 LPPEPQSNAAQR

-868 RSISETVNQLTGA
+868 RSTSETVNQLTGTM
-881 VLPPEPQSNAAEP
+881 LP
-894 DQLTLPERSISETAN
+894 
-909 QLAGAVLPPEPQS
+909 
-922 NAAQREQLTIQ
+922 
-933 ERSTSENANNLTG
+933 
-946 AVLPPEPQSNAVQ
+946 
-959 REQLI
+959 
-964 LPERSTSETA
+964 
-974 NQLTGT
+974 
-980 VLPPE
+980 
-985 PQSNAAQ
+985 
-992 REQLILPERSTSE
+992 
-1005 TANQLTGTV
+1005 
-1014 LPPEPQSN
+1014 
-1022 AAKTEQLILPERST
+1022 
-1036 SETANHLTGTL
+1036 
-1047 LSPEPQSK
+1047 PEPQSK
-1055 AAQRKQLTLPERSTS
+1055 AAQREQLILPERSTS

-1081 PPEPQSNAAKTELL
+1081 PPEPQSNAAQREQLTLPERSISETANQLTGAVLSPEPQSNAAQREQLTIPERSTSETANQLTGVVLPPEPQSNAARTELL

-1158 EKSVESSDVIR
+1158 EKSVEPSDVIR

-1196 SLPEQPEKKPF
+1196 TLPEQPEKKPF
-1207 TFRTAENTENMLMLV
+1207 KFRTAENTENMVMLV

-1252 APAETSRTV
+1252 APAENSRTV
-1261 TTNRQVTVNTSV
+1261 TTNRQITVNTSV

>member
-210 LGSASGFTEEQR
+210 LGAASGFTEEQR
-222 ARILSAVG
+222 AHILSAVG

-238 DAAQIVVQLAER
+238 DAAQMVVQLAER
-250 GKSAVEAAELIRR
+250 GKSAVEAAELIRS

-342 KTDSSTTQQNVEF
+342 KTDSSTTQRNVEF

-374 NSAQYGLN
+374 NSAQYSLN
-382 NPRYQVERRIPDRI
+382 NPRYQAERRIPERI
-396 FRENVLGKAVSANAE
+396 FRENVLGKTVSAKAE

-420 PGTSEH
+420 PGTAEH

-506 SESGEAHVVPMNN
+506 SQSGEARVAPMNN
-519 MDAPQDVTQT
+519 TDAPQDVTQT

-540 QAEETGANSVS
+540 QQAEEAGANSVS

-574 VNFGGRTIVLSGSDT
+574 VNTGGRTAVLSESDT
-589 HSESMRTVQ
+589 HPESMRTVQ

-637 VNETTELLRRYSF
+637 VNETAELLRRYSF
-650 EENRHQ
+650 EENLHQ

-669 RETSGFSEKNTI
+669 RETSGFSEKNTVY
-681 HNSSTALTFN
+681 NSSTALTFN

-707 KNTNHPTGAVLPPE
+707 KNTNHPTGAVL
-721 PQSNAAQREQLILP
+721 
-735 ERSTSETANHLT
+735 
-747 GTLLSPEP
+747 SPEP

-765 ILPERSTSETANQL
+765 TLPERST
-779 AGAVLPPEPQ
+779 
-789 SNAAQTEQLTIPERS
+789 
-804 TSENVNQL
+804 
-812 TGTVLSPEPQSNAA
+812 
-826 QREQLILPERSTS
+826 
-839 ETANQLTGAV
+839 
-849 LPPEPQSKAAQR
+849 
-861 EQLTLPE
+861 
-868 RSISETVNQLTGA
+868 SETVNQLTGA

-894 DQLTLPERSISETAN
+894 DQLTLPERSTSETVN
-909 QLAGAVLPPEPQS
+909 QLTGAVLPPEPQS
-922 NAAQREQLTIQ
+922 NAAQREQLILP
-933 ERSTSENANNLTG
+933 ERSTSETVNQLTG
-946 AVLPPEPQSNAVQ
+946 TVLPPEPQSNAVQ

-974 NQLTGT
+974 NHLTGAVFPPELQSNAAKTEQLILPERSISETANHLTGAVLSPEPQSNAAQREQLTLPERSTSETVNQLTGT

-992 REQLILPERSTSE
+992 
-1005 TANQLTGTV
+1005 
-1014 LPPEPQSN
+1014 
-1022 AAKTEQLILPERST
+1022 
-1036 SETANHLTGTL
+1036 
-1047 LSPEPQSK
+1047 
-1055 AAQRKQLTLPERSTS
+1055 
-1070 ETANNLTGAVL
+1070 
-1081 PPEPQSNAAKTELL
+1081 TELL

-1100 SETQNNERR
+1100 SETKNNERR

-1133 RQPVPVPEIKEAI
+1133 RQPIPVPEIKEAI

-1158 EKSVESSDVIR
+1158 EKSVEPSDVIR

-1196 SLPEQPEKKPF
+1196 TLPEQPEKKPF
-1207 TFRTAENTENMLMLV
+1207 TFRTAENTENMVMLV
-1222 PPTEMDRY
+1222 PPAEMDRY

-1252 APAETSRTV
+1252 APAENSRTV

>member
-210 LGSASGFTEEQR
+210 LGAASGFTEEQR
-222 ARILSAVG
+222 ARILSSVG

-238 DAAQIVVQLAER
+238 DAAHMVVQLAER
-250 GKSAVEAAELIRR
+250 GKSAVEAAELIRS

-501 EKQGL
+501 EKRGL
-506 SESGEAHVVPMNN
+506 SQSGEARVVPMNN
-519 MDAPQDVTQT
+519 TDAPQDVTQT
-529 MALPEPILNNF
+529 MAFPEPILNNF
-540 QAEETGANSVS
+540 QAEEAGANSVS

-637 VNETTELLRRYSF
+637 VNETAELLRRYSF
-650 EENRHQ
+650 EEDRHQ

-669 RETSGFSEKNTI
+669 RETSGFSEKNTV

-691 NAVQKENEE
+691 NVVQKENEE

-707 KNTNHPTGAVLPPE
+707 KNTNHPTGAVL
-721 PQSNAAQREQLILP
+721 
-735 ERSTSETANHLT
+735 
-747 GTLLSPEP
+747 SPEP

-765 ILPERSTSETANQL
+765 T
-779 AGAVLPPEPQ
+779 
-789 SNAAQTEQLTIPERS
+789 
-804 TSENVNQL
+804 
-812 TGTVLSPEPQSNAA
+812 
-826 QREQLILPERSTS
+826 LPERSTS

-849 LPPEPQSKAAQR
+849 L
-861 EQLTLPE
+861 
-868 RSISETVNQLTGA
+868 
-881 VLPPEPQSNAAEP
+881 
-894 DQLTLPERSISETAN
+894 
-909 QLAGAVLPPEPQS
+909 
-922 NAAQREQLTIQ
+922 
-933 ERSTSENANNLTG
+933 
-946 AVLPPEPQSNAVQ
+946 
-959 REQLI
+959 
-964 LPERSTSETA
+964 
-974 NQLTGT
+974 
-980 VLPPE
+980 
-985 PQSNAAQ
+985 
-992 REQLILPERSTSE
+992 
-1005 TANQLTGTV
+1005 
-1014 LPPEPQSN
+1014 
-1022 AAKTEQLILPERST
+1022 
-1036 SETANHLTGTL
+1036 
-1047 LSPEPQSK
+1047 SPEPQI
-1055 AAQRKQLTLPERSTS
+1055 
-1070 ETANNLTGAVL
+1070 
-1081 PPEPQSNAAKTELL
+1081 NAARTELL

-1158 EKSVESSDVIR
+1158 EKSVEPSDVIR

-1196 SLPEQPEKKPF
+1196 TLPEQPEKKPF
-1207 TFRTAENTENMLMLV
+1207 TFRTAENTENMVMLV

-1252 APAETSRTV
+1252 APAENSRTV
-1261 TTNRQVTVNTSV
+1261 TTNRQITVNTSV

>member
-210 LGSASGFTEEQR
+210 LGAASGFTEEQR

-238 DAAQIVVQLAER
+238 DAAQMVVQLAER
-250 GKSAVEAAELIRR
+250 GKSAVEAAELIRS

-342 KTDSSTTQQNVEF
+342 KTDSSTTQRNVEF

-374 NSAQYGLN
+374 NSAQYSLN
-382 NPRYQVERRIPDRI
+382 NPRYQAERRIPDRI

-437 PASEITMK
+437 PASEITMR

-484 ELLAGAR
+484 ELLTGAQ

-506 SESGEAHVVPMNN
+506 SESGEARVVPMNN

-564 TSLFSEISRN
+564 ISLFSEISRN
-574 VNFGGRTIVLSGSDT
+574 VNFGGRTIVLSGSNT

-637 VNETTELLRRYSF
+637 VNETAELLRRYSF
-650 EENRHQ
+650 EEDRHQ

-669 RETSGFSEKNTI
+669 RETSGFSEKNTV

-707 KNTNHPTGAVLPPE
+707 KNTNHPTGAVLSPEPQSNAAQRDQLILPERSISETVNQFTGAVLPPE

-735 ERSTSETANHLT
+735 ERSTSETVNQLT
-747 GTLLSPEP
+747 GAVLSPEP

-765 ILPERSTSETANQL
+765 ILPDRSISETANHL
-779 AGAVLPPEPQ
+779 TGTVLPPEPQ
-789 SNAAQTEQLTIPERS
+789 SNAAQTEQLILPERS
-804 TSENVNQL
+804 ISETANQL
-812 TGTVLSPEPQSNAA
+812 TGAVLPPEPQSNAA
-826 QREQLILPERSTS
+826 QTEQLILPERSTS

-849 LPPEPQSKAAQR
+849 LPPEPQSNAAQR
-861 EQLTLPE
+861 EQLILPE
-868 RSISETVNQLTGA
+868 RSTSETVNQLTGA

-894 DQLTLPERSISETAN
+894 DQL
-909 QLAGAVLPPEPQS
+909 
-922 NAAQREQLTIQ
+922 
-933 ERSTSENANNLTG
+933 
-946 AVLPPEPQSNAVQ
+946 
-959 REQLI
+959 
-964 LPERSTSETA
+964 
-974 NQLTGT
+974 
-980 VLPPE
+980 
-985 PQSNAAQ
+985 
-992 REQLILPERSTSE
+992 
-1005 TANQLTGTV
+1005 
-1014 LPPEPQSN
+1014 
-1022 AAKTEQLILPERST
+1022 ILPERST
-1036 SETANHLTGTL
+1036 SETANHLTG
-1047 LSPEPQSK
+1047 
-1055 AAQRKQLTLPERSTS
+1055 
-1070 ETANNLTGAVL
+1070 AVL
-1081 PPEPQSNAAKTELL
+1081 PPEPQSDAAQTELL

-1133 RQPVPVPEIKEAI
+1133 RQPIPVPEIKEAI

-1158 EKSVESSDVIR
+1158 EKSVEPSDVIR

-1196 SLPEQPEKKPF
+1196 TLPEQPEKKPF
-1207 TFRTAENTENMLMLV
+1207 TFRTAENTENMVMLV
-1222 PPTEMDRY
+1222 PPAEMDRY

-1252 APAETSRTV
+1252 APAENSRTV

>member
-118 RMIRSAEMRRVFR
+118 RMIHSAEMRRIFR

-230 KTGNRPQT
+230 RTGNRPQT
-238 DAAQIVVQLAER
+238 DAAQMVVQLAER

-342 KTDSSTTQQNVEF
+342 KTDSSTTQRNVEF

-374 NSAQYGLN
+374 NSAQYSLN
-382 NPRYQVERRIPDRI
+382 NPRYQAERKIPERI
-396 FRENVLGKAVSANAE
+396 FRENVLGKTVSANAE
-411 TGKPGGIGI
+411 TGKPGEIGI

-437 PASEITMK
+437 PASEITMR

-484 ELLAGAR
+484 ELLTGAQ

-540 QAEETGANSVS
+540 QAEEAGANSVS

-637 VNETTELLRRYSF
+637 VNETAELLRRYSF
-650 EENRHQ
+650 EEDRHQ

-669 RETSGFSEKNTI
+669 RETSGFSEKNTV

-691 NAVQKENEE
+691 NVVQKENEE

-707 KNTNHPTGAVLPPE
+707 KNTNHPTGAVL
-721 PQSNAAQREQLILP
+721 
-735 ERSTSETANHLT
+735 
-747 GTLLSPEP
+747 SPEP

-765 ILPERSTSETANQL
+765 TLPERSTSET
-779 AGAVLPPEPQ
+779 V
-789 SNAAQTEQLTIPERS
+789 
-804 TSENVNQL
+804 
-812 TGTVLSPEPQSNAA
+812 
-826 QREQLILPERSTS
+826 
-839 ETANQLTGAV
+839 NQLTGAV
-849 LPPEPQSKAAQR
+849 LPPEPQSNAA
-861 EQLTLPE
+861 EPDQLTLPE
-868 RSISETVNQLTGA
+868 RSTSETVNQLTGA

-964 LPERSTSETA
+964 LPEHSTSETANHLTGAVLPPEPQSNAAQREQLTLLERSTSETA
-974 NQLTGT
+974 NQLTGA

-1005 TANQLTGTV
+1005 TANQLTGAV

-1022 AAKTEQLILPERST
+1022 AAQRERLTILERST
-1036 SETANHLTGTL
+1036 SETANH
-1047 LSPEPQSK
+1047 P
-1055 AAQRKQLTLPERSTS
+1055 
-1070 ETANNLTGAVL
+1070 TGAVL
-1081 PPEPQSNAAKTELL
+1081 PPEPQSNVAQTELL

-1100 SETQNNERR
+1100 SETQSKERR
-1109 TAGSYRDRLDNKTL
+1109 TAGSYRDRLDKETL
-1123 SVIDQLIAET
+1123 SVIDQLIAES
-1133 RQPVPVPEIKEAI
+1133 RQSVHAPEVKKAA

-1158 EKSVESSDVIR
+1158 EKSVEPSDVIR

-1207 TFRTAENTENMLMLV
+1207 TFRTAENTENMVMLV

-1252 APAETSRTV
+1252 APAESSRTV

>member
-238 DAAQIVVQLAER
+238 DAAQSVVQLAER

-342 KTDSSTTQQNVEF
+342 KTDSSTTQRNVEF

-374 NSAQYGLN
+374 NSAQYSLN
-382 NPRYQVERRIPDRI
+382 NPRYQAERRIPDRI

-420 PGTSEH
+420 PETSEH

-437 PASEITMK
+437 PASEITMR

-479 EIPVS
+479 EFPVS

-506 SESGEAHVVPMNN
+506 SQSGEARVAPMNN
-519 MDAPQDVTQT
+519 TDAPQDVTQT

-574 VNFGGRTIVLSGSDT
+574 VNFGGRTVVLSGSDT
-589 HSESMRTVQ
+589 HSKSMRTVQ

-628 NSDTALTSV
+628 NSDTTLTSV
-637 VNETTELLRRYSF
+637 VSETAELLRRYSF

-669 RETSGFSEKNTI
+669 RETSGFSEKNTVY
-681 HNSSTALTFN
+681 NSSTALTFN

-707 KNTNHPTGAVLPPE
+707 KNTNHPTGAVL
-721 PQSNAAQREQLILP
+721 S
-735 ERSTSETANHLT
+735 
-747 GTLLSPEP
+747 
-755 QSNAAQREQL
+755 
-765 ILPERSTSETANQL
+765 
-779 AGAVLPPEPQ
+779 
-789 SNAAQTEQLTIPERS
+789 
-804 TSENVNQL
+804 
-812 TGTVLSPEPQSNAA
+812 
-826 QREQLILPERSTS
+826 
-839 ETANQLTGAV
+839 
-849 LPPEPQSKAAQR
+849 
-861 EQLTLPE
+861 
-868 RSISETVNQLTGA
+868 
-881 VLPPEPQSNAAEP
+881 
-894 DQLTLPERSISETAN
+894 
-909 QLAGAVLPPEPQS
+909 
-922 NAAQREQLTIQ
+922 
-933 ERSTSENANNLTG
+933 
-946 AVLPPEPQSNAVQ
+946 PEPQSNAVQ
-959 REQLI
+959 REQLT

-992 REQLILPERSTSE
+992 REQLTIQERSTSE
-1005 TANQLTGTV
+1005 TANHLTGTV

-1022 AAKTEQLILPERST
+1022 AAKTEQLTLPERSISETANQLTGVVLPPEPQSNAAQREQLTIPERSTSETANQLTGAVLTPEPQSNAAQREQLILPERST
-1036 SETANHLTGTL
+1036 SETANHLTGAVL
-1047 LSPEPQSK
+1047 PPEPQSNAAQMERLTIPEHSTSETANHPTGAVLPPEPQSN
-1055 AAQRKQLTLPERSTS
+1055 AAQREQLTIPERSTS
-1070 ETANNLTGAVL
+1070 ETANHPTGAVLPPESQSNTAQREQLTIPEHSTSETANHLTGAVL
-1081 PPEPQSNAAKTELL
+1081 PPEPQSNAAQREQLTLLERSTSETANQLTGAVLPPEPQSNAAQRERLTILERSTSETANHPTGAVLPPEPQSNVAQTELL

-1100 SETQNNERR
+1100 SETQSKERR
-1109 TAGSYRDRLDNKTL
+1109 TAGSYRDRLDKETL
-1123 SVIDQLIAET
+1123 SVIDQLIAES
-1133 RQPVPVPEIKEAI
+1133 RQSVHAPEVKKAA

-1158 EKSVESSDVIR
+1158 EKSVEPSDVIR

-1207 TFRTAENTENMLMLV
+1207 TFRTAENTENMVMLV

-1252 APAETSRTV
+1252 APAESSRTV

>member
-210 LGSASGFTEEQR
+210 LGAASGFTEEQR

-230 KTGNRPQT
+230 KTGKRPQT
-238 DAAQIVVQLAER
+238 DAAQMVVQLAER
-250 GKSAVEAAELIRR
+250 GKSAVEAAELIRS

-284 GAVPGRIAPAGR
+284 GAVPGRIVPAGR
-296 SAAFIAADPE
+296 SAAFIAADSE

-312 GAARPAGGIYEAAA
+312 GVARPAGGIYEAAA

-342 KTDSSTTQQNVEF
+342 KTDSSTTQRNVEF

-374 NSAQYGLN
+374 NSAQYSLN
-382 NPRYQVERRIPDRI
+382 NPRYQAERRIPDRI
-396 FRENVLGKAVSANAE
+396 FRENVLGKAVSAKAE

-420 PGTSEH
+420 PGTAEH

-437 PASEITMK
+437 PASEITMR
-445 FYADSPAG
+445 FYADSTAG

-506 SESGEAHVVPMNN
+506 SESGEARVVPMNN

-540 QAEETGANSVS
+540 QQAEETGANSVS

-574 VNFGGRTIVLSGSDT
+574 VNFGGRTVVLSGSDT

-598 NQVCITAPALRRILS
+598 SQVCITAPALRRILS

-669 RETSGFSEKNTI
+669 RETSGFSEKNTVY
-681 HNSSTALTFN
+681 NSSTALTFN

-707 KNTNHPTGAVLPPE
+707 KNTNHPTDEVLSPEPQGNAAQREQLTLPERSTSETANHLTGTLLSSE

-765 ILPERSTSETANQL
+765 TIPERSTSETANQL
-779 AGAVLPPEPQ
+779 
-789 SNAAQTEQLTIPERS
+789 
-804 TSENVNQL
+804 
-812 TGTVLSPEPQSNAA
+812 TGVVLSPEPQSNTA
-826 QREQLILPERSTS
+826 EPDQLTLPEPSTS

-849 LPPEPQSKAAQR
+849 LPPEPQ
-861 EQLTLPE
+861 
-868 RSISETVNQLTGA
+868 G
-881 VLPPEPQSNAAEP
+881 NADKP
-894 DQLTLPERSISETAN
+894 DQLTLPEPSTLETAN
-909 QLAGAVLPPEPQS
+909 QLTGVVLPPEPQS
-922 NAAQREQLTIQ
+922 NAAQREQLTI
-933 ERSTSENANNLTG
+933 
-946 AVLPPEPQSNAVQ
+946 
-959 REQLI
+959 
-964 LPERSTSETA
+964 PERSTSETA
-974 NQLTGT
+974 NQLTGA
-980 VLPPE
+980 VLTPE

-992 REQLILPERSTSE
+992 RGQLTLPERSISE
-1005 TANQLTGTV
+1005 HANNLS
-1014 LPPEPQSN
+1014 PEPQSN
-1022 AAKTEQLILPERST
+1022 AAQ
-1036 SETANHLTGTL
+1036 
-1047 LSPEPQSK
+1047 
-1055 AAQRKQLTLPERSTS
+1055 
-1070 ETANNLTGAVL
+1070 
-1081 PPEPQSNAAKTELL
+1081 TELL

-1158 EKSVESSDVIR
+1158 EKSVEPSDVIR

-1207 TFRTAENTENMLMLV
+1207 TFRTAENTENMVMLV

-1252 APAETSRTV
+1252 APAESSRTV
-1261 TTNRQVTVNTSV
+1261 TTNRQVTLNTSV

>member
-131 ALTENS
+131 ALMENS

-181 AQQRRIFE
+181 AQQRRLFE

-210 LGSASGFTEEQR
+210 LGAASGFTEEQR

-238 DAAQIVVQLAER
+238 DAAQMVVQLAER
-250 GKSAVEAAELIRR
+250 GKSAVEAAELIRS

-284 GAVPGRIAPAGR
+284 GAVPGRIAPVGR
-296 SAAFIAADPE
+296 SAAFIAADSE

-312 GAARPAGGIYEAAA
+312 GVARPAGGIYEAAA

-342 KTDSSTTQQNVEF
+342 KTDSSTTQRNVEF

-374 NSAQYGLN
+374 NSAQYSLN
-382 NPRYQVERRIPDRI
+382 NPRYQAERRIPDRI

-437 PASEITMK
+437 PASEIAMK

-506 SESGEAHVVPMNN
+506 SQSGEARVVPMNN

-540 QAEETGANSVS
+540 QQAEEAGANSVS

-574 VNFGGRTIVLSGSDT
+574 VNTGGRTAVLSESDT
-589 HSESMRTVQ
+589 HPESMRTVQ

-669 RETSGFSEKNTI
+669 RETSGFSEKNTVY
-681 HNSSTALTFN
+681 NSSTALTFN

-707 KNTNHPTGAVLPPE
+707 KNTNHPTGAVL
-721 PQSNAAQREQLILP
+721 
-735 ERSTSETANHLT
+735 
-747 GTLLSPEP
+747 SPEP
-755 QSNAAQREQL
+755 QSNAVQREQL
-765 ILPERSTSETANQL
+765 T
-779 AGAVLPPEPQ
+779 
-789 SNAAQTEQLTIPERS
+789 
-804 TSENVNQL
+804 
-812 TGTVLSPEPQSNAA
+812 
-826 QREQLILPERSTS
+826 LPERSTS
-839 ETANQLTGAV
+839 ETANQLTG
-849 LPPEPQSKAAQR
+849 
-861 EQLTLPE
+861 T
-868 RSISETVNQLTGA
+868 
-881 VLPPEPQSNAAEP
+881 
-894 DQLTLPERSISETAN
+894 
-909 QLAGAVLPPEPQS
+909 VLPPEPQS

-933 ERSTSENANNLTG
+933 ERSTSETANHLTGTVLPPEPQSNAAKTEQLTLPERSISETANQLTGVVLPPEPQSNAAQREQLTIPERSTSETANQLTG

-974 NQLTGT
+974 NHLTGA
-980 VLPPE
+980 VFPPE
-985 PQSNAAQ
+985 
-992 REQLILPERSTSE
+992 L
-1005 TANQLTGTV
+1005 
-1014 LPPEPQSN
+1014 QSN
-1022 AAKTEQLILPERST
+1022 AAKTEQLILPERSI
-1036 SETANHLTGTL
+1036 SETANHLTG
-1047 LSPEPQSK
+1047 
-1055 AAQRKQLTLPERSTS
+1055 
-1070 ETANNLTGAVL
+1070 AVL
-1081 PPEPQSNAAKTELL
+1081 SPEPQSNAARTELL

-1158 EKSVESSDVIR
+1158 EKSVEPSDVIR

-1196 SLPEQPEKKPF
+1196 TLPEQPEKKPF
-1207 TFRTAENTENMLMLV
+1207 TFRTAENTENMVMLV

-1252 APAETSRTV
+1252 APAENSRTV
-1261 TTNRQVTVNTSV
+1261 TTNRQITVNTSV

>member
-355 RRLSGKMTAGI
+355 QRLSGKMTAGI

-374 NSAQYGLN
+374 NSAQYSLN
-382 NPRYQVERRIPDRI
+382 NPRYQAERRIPDRI

-506 SESGEAHVVPMNN
+506 SQSGEARVVPMNN

-529 MALPEPILNNF
+529 MAFPEPILNNF

-564 TSLFSEISRN
+564 TSLFSEVSRN
-574 VNFGGRTIVLSGSDT
+574 VNFGGRTIVLSGSNT

-613 RFSFETDIYSTAQHS
+613 RLSFETDIYSTTQHS

-637 VNETTELLRRYSF
+637 VNETAELLRRYSF
-650 EENRHQ
+650 EEDRHQ

-669 RETSGFSEKNTI
+669 RETSGFSEKNTV

-707 KNTNHPTGAVLPPE
+707 KNTNHPTGAVLSSE

-735 ERSTSETANHLT
+735 ERSTSET
-747 GTLLSPEP
+747 
-755 QSNAAQREQL
+755 
-765 ILPERSTSETANQL
+765 
-779 AGAVLPPEPQ
+779 V
-789 SNAAQTEQLTIPERS
+789 
-804 TSENVNQL
+804 
-812 TGTVLSPEPQSNAA
+812 
-826 QREQLILPERSTS
+826 
-839 ETANQLTGAV
+839 NQLTGAV
-849 LPPEPQSKAAQR
+849 LPPEPQSNAA
-861 EQLTLPE
+861 EPDQLTLPE
-868 RSISETVNQLTGA
+868 RSTSETVNQLTGA

-964 LPERSTSETA
+964 LPERSTSETV
-974 NQLTGT
+974 NQLTGAVLSPEPQSNAAQREQLILPERSISET
-980 VLPPE
+980 VNQFTGALLSPE

-1014 LPPEPQSN
+1014 LLPEPQSN
-1022 AAKTEQLILPERST
+1022 AAQTEQLTIPERST
-1036 SETANHLTGTL
+1036 SETANHLTGAV
-1047 LSPEPQSK
+1047 LSSEPQSN
-1055 AAQRKQLTLPERSTS
+1055 AAQREQLTIPEPSTS
-1070 ETANNLTGAVL
+1070 ETVNQPTGTVL
-1081 PPEPQSNAAKTELL
+1081 PPEPQSNAARTELL

-1158 EKSVESSDVIR
+1158 EKSVEPSDVIR

-1196 SLPEQPEKKPF
+1196 TLPEQPEKKPF
-1207 TFRTAENTENMLMLV
+1207 TFRTAENTENMVMLV

-1252 APAETSRTV
+1252 APAENSRTV

-1287 LTDKVYERIEN
+1287 LTDKVYERIET
-1298 RLARE
+1298 RLVRE

>member
-29 MSVSGDFADEVGNR
+29 MTVSGDFADEVGNR

-210 LGSASGFTEEQR
+210 LGAASGFTEEQR

-238 DAAQIVVQLAER
+238 DAAQMVVQLAER
-250 GKSAVEAAELIRR
+250 GKSAVEAAELIRS

-274 YDRESIREMI
+274 YDHESIREMV

-296 SAAFIAADPE
+296 TAAFIAADPE
-306 SAAARN
+306 STAARN

-342 KTDSSTTQQNVEF
+342 KTDSSTTQRNVEF

-374 NSAQYGLN
+374 NSAQYSLN
-382 NPRYQVERRIPDRI
+382 NPRYQAERRIPERI
-396 FRENVLGKAVSANAE
+396 FRENVLGKTVSAKAE

-420 PGTSEH
+420 PGTAEH

-506 SESGEAHVVPMNN
+506 SQSGEARVAPMNN
-519 MDAPQDVTQT
+519 TDAPQDVTQT

-540 QAEETGANSVS
+540 QQAEEAGANSVS

-574 VNFGGRTIVLSGSDT
+574 VNTGGRTAVLSESDT
-589 HSESMRTVQ
+589 HPESMRTVQ

-637 VNETTELLRRYSF
+637 VNETAELLRRYSF
-650 EENRHQ
+650 EENLHQ

-669 RETSGFSEKNTI
+669 RETSGFSEKNTVY
-681 HNSSTALTFN
+681 NSSTALTFN

-700 APAHSTS
+700 APAHPTS
-707 KNTNHPTGAVLPPE
+707 KNTNHPTGTVLPPE
-721 PQSNAAQREQLILP
+721 PQSNAAQREQLTIQERSISETANHLTGTVLTPEPQSNVAKTEQLILPERSISEHANNLTGTVLPPEPQSKAAQRKQLTLP
-735 ERSTSETANHLT
+735 ERSTSEPANHLT

-755 QSNAAQREQL
+755 QSNAAQ
-765 ILPERSTSETANQL
+765 
-779 AGAVLPPEPQ
+779 
-789 SNAAQTEQLTIPERS
+789 TE
-804 TSENVNQL
+804 
-812 TGTVLSPEPQSNAA
+812 
-826 QREQLILPERSTS
+826 
-839 ETANQLTGAV
+839 
-849 LPPEPQSKAAQR
+849 
-861 EQLTLPE
+861 
-868 RSISETVNQLTGA
+868 
-881 VLPPEPQSNAAEP
+881 
-894 DQLTLPERSISETAN
+894 QLTLPERSISETAN

-985 PQSNAAQ
+985 PQSNAVQ
-992 REQLILPERSTSE
+992 R
-1005 TANQLTGTV
+1005 
-1014 LPPEPQSN
+1014 
-1022 AAKTEQLILPERST
+1022 EQLILPERST
-1036 SETANHLTGTL
+1036 SETANHLTGAVFP
-1047 LSPEPQSK
+1047 PELQSN
-1055 AAQRKQLTLPERSTS
+1055 AAKTEQLILPERSIS
-1070 ETANNLTGAVL
+1070 ETANHLTGAVL
-1081 PPEPQSNAAKTELL
+1081 SPEPQSNAARTELL

-1158 EKSVESSDVIR
+1158 EKSVEPSDVIR

-1196 SLPEQPEKKPF
+1196 TLPEQPEKKPF
-1207 TFRTAENTENMLMLV
+1207 TFRTAENTENMVMLV

-1252 APAETSRTV
+1252 APAENSRTV
-1261 TTNRQVTVNTSV
+1261 TTNRQITVNTSV

-1287 LTDKVYERIEN
+1287 LTDKVYERIET

>member
-50 LWERLGLFYML
+50 LWERLGLFYMI

-69 SNTRVTVNNFTA
+69 SNTHVTVNNFTA

-238 DAAQIVVQLAER
+238 DAAKMVVQLAER
-250 GKSAVEAAELIRR
+250 GKSAVEAAELIRS

-274 YDRESIREMI
+274 YDRESFREMI

-296 SAAFIAADPE
+296 TAAFIAADPE
-306 SAAARN
+306 STAARN

-342 KTDSSTTQQNVEF
+342 KTDSSTTQRNVEF

-374 NSAQYGLN
+374 NSAQYSLN
-382 NPRYQVERRIPDRI
+382 NPRYQAERRIPDRI

-411 TGKPGGIGI
+411 TGKPEGIGI

-437 PASEITMK
+437 PASEITMR

-506 SESGEAHVVPMNN
+506 SQSGEARVVPMNN

-564 TSLFSEISRN
+564 ISLFSEISRN
-574 VNFGGRTIVLSGSDT
+574 VNFGGRTVVLSGSDT

-721 PQSNAAQREQLILP
+721 PQSNAAQREQLTLP
-735 ERSTSETANHLT
+735 ERSTSETVNQLT
-747 GTLLSPEP
+747 GT
-755 QSNAAQREQL
+755 
-765 ILPERSTSETANQL
+765 
-779 AGAVLPPEPQ
+779 VLPPEPQ
-789 SNAAQTEQLTIPERS
+789 SN
-804 TSENVNQL
+804 
-812 TGTVLSPEPQSNAA
+812 
-826 QREQLILPERSTS
+826 
-839 ETANQLTGAV
+839 
-849 LPPEPQSKAAQR
+849 AAQR

-946 AVLPPEPQSNAVQ
+946 AVLPPEPQSNAV
-959 REQLI
+959 
-964 LPERSTSETA
+964 
-974 NQLTGT
+974 
-980 VLPPE
+980 
-985 PQSNAAQ
+985 Q

-1158 EKSVESSDVIR
+1158 EKSVEPSDVIR

-1207 TFRTAENTENMLMLV
+1207 TFRTAENTENMVMLV
-1222 PPTEMDRY
+1222 PPAEMDRY

-1261 TTNRQVTVNTSV
+1261 TTNRQITVNTSV

>member
-50 LWERLGLFYML
+50 LWERLGLFYMI

-69 SNTRVTVNNFTA
+69 SNTHVTVNNFTA

-210 LGSASGFTEEQR
+210 LGAASGFTEEQR

-238 DAAQIVVQLAER
+238 DAAQMVIQLAER
-250 GKSAVEAAELIRR
+250 GKSAVEAAELIRS

-296 SAAFIAADPE
+296 SAAFNAADPE

-382 NPRYQVERRIPDRI
+382 NPRYQAERRIPDRI
-396 FRENVLGKAVSANAE
+396 FRENVLGKVVSANAE
-411 TGKPGGIGI
+411 TGKPEGIGI

-501 EKQGL
+501 EKRGL
-506 SESGEAHVVPMNN
+506 SQSGEARVVPMNN

-540 QAEETGANSVS
+540 QAEEAGANSVS

-613 RFSFETDIYSTAQHS
+613 RLSFETNIHSTAQHC

-637 VNETTELLRRYSF
+637 VNETAELLRRYSF

-721 PQSNAAQREQLILP
+721 PQSNAAQREQLTLP
-735 ERSTSETANHLT
+735 ERSTSET
-747 GTLLSPEP
+747 
-755 QSNAAQREQL
+755 
-765 ILPERSTSETANQL
+765 
-779 AGAVLPPEPQ
+779 
-789 SNAAQTEQLTIPERS
+789 
-804 TSENVNQL
+804 VNQL
-812 TGTVLSPEPQSNAA
+812 TGT
-826 QREQLILPERSTS
+826 
-839 ETANQLTGAV
+839 V

-922 NAAQREQLTIQ
+922 NAAQREQL
-933 ERSTSENANNLTG
+933 
-946 AVLPPEPQSNAVQ
+946 
-959 REQLI
+959 I
-964 LPERSTSETA
+964 LPERS
-974 NQLTGT
+974 
-980 VLPPE
+980 
-985 PQSNAAQ
+985 
-992 REQLILPERSTSE
+992 I
-1005 TANQLTGTV
+1005 
-1014 LPPEPQSN
+1014 
-1022 AAKTEQLILPERST
+1022 
-1036 SETANHLTGTL
+1036 SETANHLTG
-1047 LSPEPQSK
+1047 
-1055 AAQRKQLTLPERSTS
+1055 
-1070 ETANNLTGAVL
+1070 AVL
-1081 PPEPQSNAAKTELL
+1081 SPEPQSNAARTELL

-1100 SETQNNERR
+1100 SETKNNERR

-1158 EKSVESSDVIR
+1158 EKSVEPSDVIR

-1207 TFRTAENTENMLMLV
+1207 TFRTAENTENMVMLV

-1252 APAETSRTV
+1252 APAENSRTV

>member
-189 RIAAVLGSEYPESPA
+189 RIAAVLGSEYPETPA

-210 LGSASGFTEEQR
+210 LGAASGFTEEQR

-238 DAAQIVVQLAER
+238 DAAQMVVQLAER
-250 GKSAVEAAELIRR
+250 GKSAVEAAELIRS

-296 SAAFIAADPE
+296 SAAFLAADPE

-342 KTDSSTTQQNVEF
+342 KTDSSTTQRNVEF

-374 NSAQYGLN
+374 NSAQYSLN
-382 NPRYQVERRIPDRI
+382 NPRYQAERRIPERI

-411 TGKPGGIGI
+411 TGKPGRIGI

-437 PASEITMK
+437 PASEITMR

-501 EKQGL
+501 EKRGL
-506 SESGEAHVVPMNN
+506 SQSGEARVVPMNN
-519 MDAPQDVTQT
+519 TDAPQDVTQT
-529 MALPEPILNNF
+529 MAFPEPILNNF

-564 TSLFSEISRN
+564 TSLFSEVSRN
-574 VNFGGRTIVLSGSDT
+574 VNFGGRTIVLSGSNT

-637 VNETTELLRRYSF
+637 VNETAELLRRYSF
-650 EENRHQ
+650 EEDRHQ

-669 RETSGFSEKNTI
+669 RETSGFSEKNTV

-700 APAHSTS
+700 APDHSTS
-707 KNTNHPTGAVLPPE
+707 KNTNHPTGAVL
-721 PQSNAAQREQLILP
+721 
-735 ERSTSETANHLT
+735 
-747 GTLLSPEP
+747 SPEP

-765 ILPERSTSETANQL
+765 TIQEPSTSETANHLTGAVLPPEPQSNAAQTEQLTIPERSTSETANQL

-789 SNAAQTEQLTIPERS
+789 SNAAQ
-804 TSENVNQL
+804 
-812 TGTVLSPEPQSNAA
+812 
-826 QREQLILPERSTS
+826 
-839 ETANQLTGAV
+839 
-849 LPPEPQSKAAQR
+849 R

-868 RSISETVNQLTGA
+868 RSTSETV
-881 VLPPEPQSNAAEP
+881 
-894 DQLTLPERSISETAN
+894 
-909 QLAGAVLPPEPQS
+909 
-922 NAAQREQLTIQ
+922 
-933 ERSTSENANNLTG
+933 
-946 AVLPPEPQSNAVQ
+946 
-959 REQLI
+959 
-964 LPERSTSETA
+964 

-992 REQLILPERSTSE
+992 
-1005 TANQLTGTV
+1005 
-1014 LPPEPQSN
+1014 
-1022 AAKTEQLILPERST
+1022 
-1036 SETANHLTGTL
+1036 
-1047 LSPEPQSK
+1047 
-1055 AAQRKQLTLPERSTS
+1055 
-1070 ETANNLTGAVL
+1070 
-1081 PPEPQSNAAKTELL
+1081 TELL

-1100 SETQNNERR
+1100 SETKNNERR

-1158 EKSVESSDVIR
+1158 EKSVEPSDVIR

-1196 SLPEQPEKKPF
+1196 TLPEQPEKKPF
-1207 TFRTAENTENMLMLV
+1207 TFRTAENTENMVMLV

-1252 APAETSRTV
+1252 APAESSRTV

>member
-50 LWERLGLFYML
+50 LWERLGLFYMI

-69 SNTRVTVNNFTA
+69 SNTHVTVNNFTA

-210 LGSASGFTEEQR
+210 LGAASGFTEEQR

-238 DAAQIVVQLAER
+238 DAAQMVIQLAER

-540 QAEETGANSVS
+540 QAEEAGANSVS

-637 VNETTELLRRYSF
+637 VNETAELLRRYSF
-650 EENRHQ
+650 EEDRHQ

-669 RETSGFSEKNTI
+669 RETSGFSEKNI
-681 HNSSTALTFN
+681 VHNSSTALTFN

-700 APAHSTS
+700 AP
-707 KNTNHPTGAVLPPE
+707 
-721 PQSNAAQREQLILP
+721 
-735 ERSTSETANHLT
+735 
-747 GTLLSPEP
+747 
-755 QSNAAQREQL
+755 
-765 ILPERSTSETANQL
+765 ERSTSETANQL
-779 AGAVLPPEPQ
+779 TGVVFSPEPQ
-789 SNAAQTEQLTIPERS
+789 SNAAQTEQL
-804 TSENVNQL
+804 
-812 TGTVLSPEPQSNAA
+812 
-826 QREQLILPERSTS
+826 ILPERS
-839 ETANQLTGAV
+839 
-849 LPPEPQSKAAQR
+849 
-861 EQLTLPE
+861 
-868 RSISETVNQLTGA
+868 I
-881 VLPPEPQSNAAEP
+881 
-894 DQLTLPERSISETAN
+894 
-909 QLAGAVLPPEPQS
+909 
-922 NAAQREQLTIQ
+922 
-933 ERSTSENANNLTG
+933 
-946 AVLPPEPQSNAVQ
+946 
-959 REQLI
+959 
-964 LPERSTSETA
+964 SETA

-992 REQLILPERSTSE
+992 REQLTLPERSTSE
-1005 TANQLTGTV
+1005 TANQLTGVV
-1014 LPPEPQSN
+1014 LPPESQSN

-1036 SETANHLTGTL
+1036 SETVN
-1047 LSPEPQSK
+1047 Q
-1055 AAQRKQLTLPERSTS
+1055 
-1070 ETANNLTGAVL
+1070 LTGAVL
-1081 PPEPQSNAAKTELL
+1081 PPEPQSNAARTELL

-1158 EKSVESSDVIR
+1158 EKSVELSDVIR

-1196 SLPEQPEKKPF
+1196 TLPEQPEKKPF
-1207 TFRTAENTENMLMLV
+1207 TFRTAENTENMVMLV

-1252 APAETSRTV
+1252 APAENSRTV
-1261 TTNRQVTVNTSV
+1261 TTNRQITVNTSV

>member
-97 ERYQPGS
+97 ERYQPGA

-168 ALLGSSGGGAVFT
+168 ALLGSSGGGAIFT

-210 LGSASGFTEEQR
+210 LGAASGFTEEQR

-238 DAAQIVVQLAER
+238 DAAQMVVQLAER
-250 GKSAVEAAELIRR
+250 GKSAVEAAELIRS

-342 KTDSSTTQQNVEF
+342 KTDSSTTQRNVEF

-374 NSAQYGLN
+374 NSAQYSLN
-382 NPRYQVERRIPDRI
+382 NPRYQAERRIPDRI

-437 PASEITMK
+437 PASEITMR

-484 ELLAGAR
+484 ELLTGAQ

-506 SESGEAHVVPMNN
+506 SESGEARVVPMNN

-564 TSLFSEISRN
+564 ISLFSEISRN
-574 VNFGGRTIVLSGSDT
+574 VNFGGRTIVLSGSNT

-637 VNETTELLRRYSF
+637 VNETAELLRRYSF
-650 EENRHQ
+650 EEDRHQ

-669 RETSGFSEKNTI
+669 RETSGFSEKNTV

-707 KNTNHPTGAVLPPE
+707 KNTNHPTGAVL
-721 PQSNAAQREQLILP
+721 
-735 ERSTSETANHLT
+735 
-747 GTLLSPEP
+747 SPEP
-755 QSNAAQREQL
+755 QSNAAQRDQL
-765 ILPERSTSETANQL
+765 ILP
-779 AGAVLPPEPQ
+779 
-789 SNAAQTEQLTIPERS
+789 
-804 TSENVNQL
+804 
-812 TGTVLSPEPQSNAA
+812 
-826 QREQLILPERSTS
+826 
-839 ETANQLTGAV
+839 
-849 LPPEPQSKAAQR
+849 
-861 EQLTLPE
+861 
-868 RSISETVNQLTGA
+868 
-881 VLPPEPQSNAAEP
+881 
-894 DQLTLPERSISETAN
+894 DRSISETAN
-909 QLAGAVLPPEPQS
+909 H
-922 NAAQREQLTIQ
+922 
-933 ERSTSENANNLTG
+933 
-946 AVLPPEPQSNAVQ
+946 
-959 REQLI
+959 
-964 LPERSTSETA
+964 
-974 NQLTGT
+974 LTGT

-992 REQLILPERSTSE
+992 
-1005 TANQLTGTV
+1005 
-1014 LPPEPQSN
+1014 
-1022 AAKTEQLILPERST
+1022 
-1036 SETANHLTGTL
+1036 
-1047 LSPEPQSK
+1047 
-1055 AAQRKQLTLPERSTS
+1055 
-1070 ETANNLTGAVL
+1070 
-1081 PPEPQSNAAKTELL
+1081 TELL

-1100 SETQNNERR
+1100 SETKNNERR

-1158 EKSVESSDVIR
+1158 EKSVEPSDVIR

-1207 TFRTAENTENMLMLV
+1207 TFRTAENTENMVMLV

-1252 APAETSRTV
+1252 APAENSRTV

>member
-81 QMIFRLCSF
+81 QIIFRLCSF

-131 ALTENS
+131 ALMENS

-210 LGSASGFTEEQR
+210 LGAASGFTEEQR

-238 DAAQIVVQLAER
+238 DAAQMVVQLAER
-250 GKSAVEAAELIRR
+250 GKSAVEAAELIRS

-296 SAAFIAADPE
+296 SVAFIAADPE

-374 NSAQYGLN
+374 NSAQYSLN
-382 NPRYQVERRIPDRI
+382 NPRYQAERRIPDRI
-396 FRENVLGKAVSANAE
+396 FRENVLGKAVFANAE

-437 PASEITMK
+437 PASEITMR

-484 ELLAGAR
+484 ELLAGAQ

-501 EKQGL
+501 EKRGL
-506 SESGEAHVVPMNN
+506 SQSGEARVVPMNN

-540 QAEETGANSVS
+540 QAEEAGANSVS

-613 RFSFETDIYSTAQHS
+613 RLSFETNIHSTAQHC

-637 VNETTELLRRYSF
+637 VNETAELLRRYSF

-707 KNTNHPTGAVLPPE
+707 KNTNHPTGAVL
-721 PQSNAAQREQLILP
+721 S
-735 ERSTSETANHLT
+735 S
-747 GTLLSPEP
+747 
-755 QSNAAQREQL
+755 
-765 ILPERSTSETANQL
+765 
-779 AGAVLPPEPQ
+779 
-789 SNAAQTEQLTIPERS
+789 
-804 TSENVNQL
+804 
-812 TGTVLSPEPQSNAA
+812 
-826 QREQLILPERSTS
+826 
-839 ETANQLTGAV
+839 
-849 LPPEPQSKAAQR
+849 
-861 EQLTLPE
+861 
-868 RSISETVNQLTGA
+868 
-881 VLPPEPQSNAAEP
+881 
-894 DQLTLPERSISETAN
+894 
-909 QLAGAVLPPEPQS
+909 
-922 NAAQREQLTIQ
+922 
-933 ERSTSENANNLTG
+933 
-946 AVLPPEPQSNAVQ
+946 
-959 REQLI
+959 
-964 LPERSTSETA
+964 
-974 NQLTGT
+974 
-980 VLPPE
+980 E

-1022 AAKTEQLILPERST
+1022 AAQREQLTIPERST

-1047 LSPEPQSK
+1047 LSPEPQSNAAEPDQLK
-1055 AAQRKQLTLPERSTS
+1055 HPERSTSETANQLAGAVLPPESQSNAAQREQLILPERSTSETVNQLTGTVLPPEPQSNAVQREQLILPERSTS
-1070 ETANNLTGAVL
+1070 ETANHLTGAVL
-1081 PPEPQSNAAKTELL
+1081 SPEPQSNAARTELL

-1158 EKSVESSDVIR
+1158 EKSVEPSDVIR

-1196 SLPEQPEKKPF
+1196 TLPEQPEKKPF
-1207 TFRTAENTENMLMLV
+1207 TFRTAENTENMVMLV

-1252 APAETSRTV
+1252 APAENSRTV

-1287 LTDKVYERIEN
+1287 LTDKVYERIET

>member
-97 ERYQPGS
+97 ERYQPGA

-168 ALLGSSGGGAVFT
+168 ALLGSSGGGAIFT

-250 GKSAVEAAELIRR
+250 GKSAVEAAELIRS

-296 SAAFIAADPE
+296 SAAFLAADPE

-342 KTDSSTTQQNVEF
+342 KTDSSTTQRNVEF

-374 NSAQYGLN
+374 NSAQYSLN
-382 NPRYQVERRIPDRI
+382 NPRYQAERRIPDRI

-411 TGKPGGIGI
+411 TGKPGEIGI

-437 PASEITMK
+437 PASEITMR

-501 EKQGL
+501 EKQEL
-506 SESGEAHVVPMNN
+506 SQSGEARVVPMNN
-519 MDAPQDVTQT
+519 MDDPQDVTQT
-529 MALPEPILNNF
+529 MALPEPIMNNF

-637 VNETTELLRRYSF
+637 VNETAELLRRYSF
-650 EENRHQ
+650 EEDRHQ

-669 RETSGFSEKNTI
+669 RETSGFSEKNTV

-700 APAHSTS
+700 APA
-707 KNTNHPTGAVLPPE
+707 
-721 PQSNAAQREQLILP
+721 
-735 ERSTSETANHLT
+735 RSTSETVNHFT
-747 GTLLSPEP
+747 GTVLSPEP

-765 ILPERSTSETANQL
+765 
-779 AGAVLPPEPQ
+779 
-789 SNAAQTEQLTIPERS
+789 TIPERS
-804 TSENVNQL
+804 TSETVNQL
-812 TGTVLSPEPQSNAA
+812 TGTVLSAEPQSNAA

-849 LPPEPQSKAAQR
+849 LPPEPQS
-861 EQLTLPE
+861 
-868 RSISETVNQLTGA
+868 
-881 VLPPEPQSNAAEP
+881 
-894 DQLTLPERSISETAN
+894 
-909 QLAGAVLPPEPQS
+909 
-922 NAAQREQLTIQ
+922 NAAQ
-933 ERSTSENANNLTG
+933 
-946 AVLPPEPQSNAVQ
+946 
-959 REQLI
+959 
-964 LPERSTSETA
+964 
-974 NQLTGT
+974 
-980 VLPPE
+980 
-985 PQSNAAQ
+985 
-992 REQLILPERSTSE
+992 
-1005 TANQLTGTV
+1005 
-1014 LPPEPQSN
+1014 
-1022 AAKTEQLILPERST
+1022 
-1036 SETANHLTGTL
+1036 
-1047 LSPEPQSK
+1047 
-1055 AAQRKQLTLPERSTS
+1055 
-1070 ETANNLTGAVL
+1070 
-1081 PPEPQSNAAKTELL
+1081 TELL

-1100 SETQNNERR
+1100 SEIQNNERR

-1158 EKSVESSDVIR
+1158 EKSVEPSDVIR

-1196 SLPEQPEKKPF
+1196 TLPEQPEKKPF
-1207 TFRTAENTENMLMLV
+1207 TFRTAENTENMVMLV

-1252 APAETSRTV
+1252 APAENSRTV

-1287 LTDKVYERIEN
+1287 LTDKVYERIET

>member
-1 MESITAARNISGL
+1 MENITAARNISGL

-104 VFPENIRRASQENV
+104 VFPENIRRASQENA

-210 LGSASGFTEEQR
+210 LGAASGFTEEQR
-222 ARILSAVG
+222 ARILSSVG

-238 DAAQIVVQLAER
+238 DAAHMVVQLAER
-250 GKSAVEAAELIRR
+250 GKSAVEAAELIRS

-284 GAVPGRIAPAGR
+284 GAVPGRIAPVGR
-296 SAAFIAADPE
+296 SAAFNAADPE

-342 KTDSSTTQQNVEF
+342 KTDSSTTQRNVEF

-374 NSAQYGLN
+374 NSAQYSLN
-382 NPRYQVERRIPDRI
+382 NPRYQAERRIPDRI

-437 PASEITMK
+437 PASEITMR

-501 EKQGL
+501 EKRGL
-506 SESGEAHVVPMNN
+506 SQSGEARVVPMNN
-519 MDAPQDVTQT
+519 TDAPQDVTQT
-529 MALPEPILNNF
+529 MAFPEPILNNF

-564 TSLFSEISRN
+564 TSLFSEVSRN
-574 VNFGGRTIVLSGSDT
+574 VNFGGRTIVLSGSNT

-637 VNETTELLRRYSF
+637 VNETAELLRRYSF
-650 EENRHQ
+650 EEDRHQ

-669 RETSGFSEKNTI
+669 RETSGFSEKNTV

-691 NAVQKENEE
+691 NVVQKENEE

-707 KNTNHPTGAVLPPE
+707 KNTNHPTGAVL
-721 PQSNAAQREQLILP
+721 S
-735 ERSTSETANHLT
+735 
-747 GTLLSPEP
+747 
-755 QSNAAQREQL
+755 
-765 ILPERSTSETANQL
+765 
-779 AGAVLPPEPQ
+779 
-789 SNAAQTEQLTIPERS
+789 
-804 TSENVNQL
+804 
-812 TGTVLSPEPQSNAA
+812 
-826 QREQLILPERSTS
+826 
-839 ETANQLTGAV
+839 
-849 LPPEPQSKAAQR
+849 PEPQSKAAQR
-861 EQLTLPE
+861 EQLT
-868 RSISETVNQLTGA
+868 I
-881 VLPPEPQSNAAEP
+881 
-894 DQLTLPERSISETAN
+894 
-909 QLAGAVLPPEPQS
+909 
-922 NAAQREQLTIQ
+922 
-933 ERSTSENANNLTG
+933 
-946 AVLPPEPQSNAVQ
+946 
-959 REQLI
+959 
-964 LPERSTSETA
+964 PERSTSETA

-985 PQSNAAQ
+985 PQSNAA
-992 REQLILPERSTSE
+992 R
-1005 TANQLTGTV
+1005 
-1014 LPPEPQSN
+1014 
-1022 AAKTEQLILPERST
+1022 
-1036 SETANHLTGTL
+1036 
-1047 LSPEPQSK
+1047 
-1055 AAQRKQLTLPERSTS
+1055 
-1070 ETANNLTGAVL
+1070 
-1081 PPEPQSNAAKTELL
+1081 TELL

-1158 EKSVESSDVIR
+1158 EKSVEPSDVIR

-1196 SLPEQPEKKPF
+1196 TLPEQPEKKPF
-1207 TFRTAENTENMLMLV
+1207 TFRTAENTENMVMLV

-1252 APAETSRTV
+1252 APAENSRTV

-1287 LTDKVYERIEN
+1287 LTDKVYERIET
-1298 RLARE
+1298 RLVRE

>member
-118 RMIRSAEMRRVFR
+118 RMIRSAEMRRIFR

-540 QAEETGANSVS
+540 QAEEAGANSVS

-637 VNETTELLRRYSF
+637 VNETAELLRRYSF
-650 EENRHQ
+650 EEDRHQ

-669 RETSGFSEKNTI
+669 RETSGFSEKNTV

-691 NAVQKENEE
+691 NVVQKENEE

-707 KNTNHPTGAVLPPE
+707 KNTNHPTGAVL
-721 PQSNAAQREQLILP
+721 
-735 ERSTSETANHLT
+735 
-747 GTLLSPEP
+747 SPEP

-765 ILPERSTSETANQL
+765 TLPERST
-779 AGAVLPPEPQ
+779 
-789 SNAAQTEQLTIPERS
+789 
-804 TSENVNQL
+804 
-812 TGTVLSPEPQSNAA
+812 
-826 QREQLILPERSTS
+826 
-839 ETANQLTGAV
+839 
-849 LPPEPQSKAAQR
+849 
-861 EQLTLPE
+861 
-868 RSISETVNQLTGA
+868 SETVNQLTGA

-894 DQLTLPERSISETAN
+894 DQLTLPERSTSETVNQLTGAVLPPEPQSNAVQREQLILPERSTSETAN
-909 QLAGAVLPPEPQS
+909 HLTGAVLPPEPQS

-964 LPERSTSETA
+964 LPERSTSETVNQLTGAVLSPEPQSKAAQRDQLILPERSISETA

-992 REQLILPERSTSE
+992 REHLTIQELSTSE
-1005 TANQLTGTV
+1005 TANHLTGAV
-1014 LPPEPQSN
+1014 LSPEPQSN
-1022 AAKTEQLILPERST
+1022 AAEPDQLILPERST
-1036 SETANHLTGTL
+1036 SETANHLTG
-1047 LSPEPQSK
+1047 
-1055 AAQRKQLTLPERSTS
+1055 
-1070 ETANNLTGAVL
+1070 AVL
-1081 PPEPQSNAAKTELL
+1081 PPEPQSDAAQTELL

-1133 RQPVPVPEIKEAI
+1133 RQPIPVPEIKEAI

-1158 EKSVESSDVIR
+1158 EKSVEPSDVIR

-1196 SLPEQPEKKPF
+1196 TLPEQPEKKPF
-1207 TFRTAENTENMLMLV
+1207 TFRTAENTENMVMLV
-1222 PPTEMDRY
+1222 PPAEMDRY

-1252 APAETSRTV
+1252 APAENSRTV

>member
-1 MESITAARNISGL
+1 MENITAARNISGL

-50 LWERLGLFYML
+50 LWERLGLFYMI

-69 SNTRVTVNNFTA
+69 SNTHVTVNNFTA

-118 RMIRSAEMRRVFR
+118 RMIRSAEMRSVFR
-131 ALTENS
+131 AFTENS

-189 RIAAVLGSEYPESPA
+189 RIAAVLGSEYPESPV

-210 LGSASGFTEEQR
+210 LGAASGFTEEQR

-230 KTGNRPQT
+230 RTGNRPQT
-238 DAAQIVVQLAER
+238 DAAQMVVQLAER
-250 GKSAVEAAELIRR
+250 GKSAVEAAELIRS

-274 YDRESIREMI
+274 YDRESIREMV

-306 SAAARN
+306 STAARN

-540 QAEETGANSVS
+540 QAEEAGANSVS

-613 RFSFETDIYSTAQHS
+613 RLSFETNIHSTAQHC

-637 VNETTELLRRYSF
+637 VNETAELLRRYSF

-721 PQSNAAQREQLILP
+721 PQSNAAQREQLTLPERSTSETVNQLTGTVLPPEPQSNAAQREQLTLPERSISETVNQLTGTVLPPEPQSKAAQREQLTLPERSISETANHLTGAVLPPEPQSNAAEPDQLKHP
-735 ERSTSETANHLT
+735 ERSTSETANQLA
-747 GTLLSPEP
+747 GAVLPPES

-765 ILPERSTSETANQL
+765 ILPERSTSETVNQL
-779 AGAVLPPEPQ
+779 TGTVLPPEPQ
-789 SNAAQTEQLTIPERS
+789 SNAVQREQLILPERS
-804 TSENVNQL
+804 TSETANHL
-812 TGTVLSPEPQSNAA
+812 TGAVFPPELQSNAAKTEQLILPERSISETANHLTGAVLSPEPQSNAA

-839 ETANQLTGAV
+839 ETANQLTGTV
-849 LPPEPQSKAAQR
+849 LS
-861 EQLTLPE
+861 
-868 RSISETVNQLTGA
+868 
-881 VLPPEPQSNAAEP
+881 
-894 DQLTLPERSISETAN
+894 
-909 QLAGAVLPPEPQS
+909 
-922 NAAQREQLTIQ
+922 
-933 ERSTSENANNLTG
+933 
-946 AVLPPEPQSNAVQ
+946 PEPQSNAVQ
-959 REQLI
+959 RE
-964 LPERSTSETA
+964 
-974 NQLTGT
+974 
-980 VLPPE
+980 
-985 PQSNAAQ
+985 
-992 REQLILPERSTSE
+992 
-1005 TANQLTGTV
+1005 
-1014 LPPEPQSN
+1014 
-1022 AAKTEQLILPERST
+1022 
-1036 SETANHLTGTL
+1036 
-1047 LSPEPQSK
+1047 
-1055 AAQRKQLTLPERSTS
+1055 QLTLPERSTS

-1081 PPEPQSNAAKTELL
+1081 PTEPQSNAAQTELL
-1095 TPLAQ
+1095 TPPAQ

-1146 PEPEPELNYISS
+1146 LEPEPELNYISS
-1158 EKSVESSDVIR
+1158 EKSVEPSDVIR

-1196 SLPEQPEKKPF
+1196 TLPEQPEKKPF
-1207 TFRTAENTENMLMLV
+1207 TFRTAENTENMVMLV

-1252 APAETSRTV
+1252 APAENSRTV

-1273 DGGISSLT
+1273 DGGINSLT

>member
-210 LGSASGFTEEQR
+210 LGAASGFTEEQR
-222 ARILSAVG
+222 ARILSSVG

-238 DAAQIVVQLAER
+238 DAAQMVVQLAER
-250 GKSAVEAAELIRR
+250 GKSAVEAAELIRS

-342 KTDSSTTQQNVEF
+342 KTDSSTTQRNVEF

-374 NSAQYGLN
+374 NSAQYSLN
-382 NPRYQVERRIPDRI
+382 NPRYQAERRIPERI

-411 TGKPGGIGI
+411 TGKPGRIGI

-437 PASEITMK
+437 PASEITMR

-506 SESGEAHVVPMNN
+506 SQSGEARVVPMNN

-529 MALPEPILNNF
+529 MALPEPIMNNF
-540 QAEETGANSVS
+540 QAEEAGANSVS

-574 VNFGGRTIVLSGSDT
+574 VNFGGRTAVLSGSDT

-637 VNETTELLRRYSF
+637 VNETAELLRRYSF
-650 EENRHQ
+650 EEDRHQ

-669 RETSGFSEKNTI
+669 RETSGFSEKNTV

-721 PQSNAAQREQLILP
+721 PQSNAVQREQLTLP
-735 ERSTSETANHLT
+735 EPSTSETANQFT
-747 GTLLSPEP
+747 GTVLPPEP
-755 QSNAAQREQL
+755 QSNAAQTEQL
-765 ILPERSTSETANQL
+765 TLPERSTSETANQL
-779 AGAVLPPEPQ
+779 TGAVLSPEPQ
-789 SNAAQTEQLTIPERS
+789 SNAAQTEQLTIPERF
-804 TSENVNQL
+804 
-812 TGTVLSPEPQSNAA
+812 
-826 QREQLILPERSTS
+826 TS

-849 LPPEPQSKAAQR
+849 LS
-861 EQLTLPE
+861 
-868 RSISETVNQLTGA
+868 
-881 VLPPEPQSNAAEP
+881 
-894 DQLTLPERSISETAN
+894 
-909 QLAGAVLPPEPQS
+909 PEPQS
-922 NAAQREQLTIQ
+922 NAAQT
-933 ERSTSENANNLTG
+933 
-946 AVLPPEPQSNAVQ
+946 
-959 REQLI
+959 EQLI
-964 LPERSTSETA
+964 LPERSISETA

-1005 TANQLTGTV
+1005 TVNQLTGTV

-1022 AAKTEQLILPERST
+1022 AVQREQLILPERST
-1036 SETANHLTGTL
+1036 SETANHLTGAVFP
-1047 LSPEPQSK
+1047 PELQSN
-1055 AAQRKQLTLPERSTS
+1055 AAKTEQLILPERSIS
-1070 ETANNLTGAVL
+1070 ETANHLTGAVL
-1081 PPEPQSNAAKTELL
+1081 SPEPQSNAARTELL

-1158 EKSVESSDVIR
+1158 EKSVEPSDVIR

-1196 SLPEQPEKKPF
+1196 TLPEQPEKKPF
-1207 TFRTAENTENMLMLV
+1207 TFRTAENTENMVMLV

-1252 APAETSRTV
+1252 APAENSRTV
-1261 TTNRQVTVNTSV
+1261 TTNRQITVNTSV

-1287 LTDKVYERIEN
+1287 LTDKVYERIET

>member
-131 ALTENS
+131 ALMENS

-210 LGSASGFTEEQR
+210 LGAASGFTEEQR

-453 RLLEQISDGMVN
+453 RLLEQISDGLVN

-491 LNAGAGIDFG
+491 LNAGVGIDFG

-506 SESGEAHVVPMNN
+506 SQSGEARVVPMNN

-574 VNFGGRTIVLSGSDT
+574 VNFGGRTVVLSGSDT

-613 RFSFETDIYSTAQHS
+613 RLSFETDIYSTTQHS

-637 VNETTELLRRYSF
+637 VNETAELLRRYSF
-650 EENRHQ
+650 EEDRHQ

-669 RETSGFSEKNTI
+669 RETSGFSEKNTV

-700 APAHSTS
+700 APAHCTS
-707 KNTNHPTGAVLPPE
+707 KNTNHPTGAVL
-721 PQSNAAQREQLILP
+721 S
-735 ERSTSETANHLT
+735 S
-747 GTLLSPEP
+747 EP

-779 AGAVLPPEPQ
+779 AGAVLPPE
-789 SNAAQTEQLTIPERS
+789 S
-804 TSENVNQL
+804 
-812 TGTVLSPEPQSNAA
+812 QSNAA

-839 ETANQLTGAV
+839 ET
-849 LPPEPQSKAAQR
+849 
-861 EQLTLPE
+861 
-868 RSISETVNQLTGA
+868 VNQLTG
-881 VLPPEPQSNAAEP
+881 
-894 DQLTLPERSISETAN
+894 T
-909 QLAGAVLPPEPQS
+909 
-922 NAAQREQLTIQ
+922 
-933 ERSTSENANNLTG
+933 
-946 AVLPPEPQSNAVQ
+946 VLPPEPQSNAVQ

-974 NQLTGT
+974 NHLTGA
-980 VLPPE
+980 VFPPE
-985 PQSNAAQ
+985 
-992 REQLILPERSTSE
+992 L
-1005 TANQLTGTV
+1005 
-1014 LPPEPQSN
+1014 QSN
-1022 AAKTEQLILPERST
+1022 AAKTEQLILPERSI
-1036 SETANHLTGTL
+1036 SETANHLTG
-1047 LSPEPQSK
+1047 
-1055 AAQRKQLTLPERSTS
+1055 
-1070 ETANNLTGAVL
+1070 AVL
-1081 PPEPQSNAAKTELL
+1081 SPEPQSNAARTELL

-1158 EKSVESSDVIR
+1158 EKSVEPSDVIR

-1196 SLPEQPEKKPF
+1196 TLPEQPEKKPF
-1207 TFRTAENTENMLMLV
+1207 KFRTAENTENMVMLV

-1252 APAETSRTV
+1252 APAENSRTV